1 MAEHGYSL
9 LRIIIIDSFWQG
21 QVNELDLTGHTQ
33 LEGTNGAGKTSL
45 MRLLPLFY
53 GMRPS
58 DIVSKVD
65 QAKNFAD
72 FYLPRESSILVYE
85 YARPFG
91 QKCQVLATSDGRGVH
106 FKFIDAAYDSQYF
119 IASTAGSNTTVNPS
133 VTGKDSKAKPF
144 TISEIERNYRNIGK
158 ESSKFLGID
167 KYRQVI
173 QNLRSGR
180 KHKEIRLL
188 QNRFSFSEQACPH
201 IDKVING
208 TIEKNLDFEAVKR
221 MLVAIASDHLAR
233 DSLDEKE
240 QLSLNKAD
248 ITNWLADIQASRAIK
263 KVADKIA
270 IWQNDFSAFAS
281 LVNKLQHLHAEIIAH
296 QARLELKQ
304 QERDTLKKTSS
315 ETKNKLDHEL
325 TTLTEQ
331 FNKEKFNLIAK
342 IEADLSKIELL
353 DADKLNFD
361 EDDASSYQLKAEQAS
376 QIQAEL
382 NEVIAVIDA
391 FEGNISKI
399 GQKFDKLIQQIEVEK
414 LKGINSNKEKA
425 ARITAESTEKLS
437 RINDVFHQQ
446 EHALSAQLHKE
457 ELKLQ
462 KDQQIIQHQVD
473 TAKQQLAQPSIPPQL
488 STDIEHNNDALT
500 HAQHNYNQLVQQE
513 SVLQKQQYQL
523 EKKQHQYLTQRSEI
537 NRYLE
542 QLRQDY
548 HQVELQL
555 LPQTGS
561 LHHYLINEPQAVN
574 WQDNIGR
581 LLTTEQLSRTDLNPQ
596 WLTANANAKQISPS
610 LYGLSIDLQQLPCD
624 DSLFLDEAQLRDKRQ
639 AIETKLQ
646 TQTNAITQLDEQ
658 LKVVAKDS
666 SQLKINVSEHT
677 QSLNQQK
684 LTLGQLQTQQQNLA
698 IKKQRAIKEHR
709 QIIESQIHN
718 FTQQLKA
725 LEKKQHSFEE
735 NKAEQLHDLT
745 NDKLEKS
752 MVIESDRDNQLA
764 LLTEQH
770 ATLLSNT
777 KQRLADLKKQQASD
791 IEKLD
796 PEGEVDKR
804 IAKRVML
811 EKNLQQCAVFSQ
823 KARDY
828 NSFMNERY
836 CHRDALAEEN
846 QNRKIIKRNLES
858 NYEDNRVALTTKINE
873 LKLLIKKNN
882 LAKQATDDLL
892 VQLND
897 NKRLCEMSAVSSEL
911 CQQEPANQADLTVSF
926 FQDYYQQFKT
936 IEKRL
941 TSQLTTF
948 SERFRKEH
956 SGSELFENWQ
966 KLLHDNDNY
975 AGAKTLFK
983 YREPISELL
992 NSADQKQQSTYQLVT
1007 VNATMINEFYQH
1019 IENFGRNIKR
1029 IGRLLSTKV
1038 TALAHFEALADIN
1051 VTTVMKQEELDY
1063 WGPLQKFAEVF
1074 ERYKDQLR
1082 DGIGEVPDDLVFA
1095 MQKLANY
1102 LPNEGFVLA
1111 HNNLFDLEFT
1121 IVEKG
1126 QVKHARNA
1134 KQLKKVSSTGL
1145 SYLAMLSLFAGL
1157 LAMLRGDSKHASQV
1171 ILPVDELGEL
1181 AAENID
1187 LLLKMFNDNHI
1198 SMLSASP
1205 STDRHILSLYHRHY
1219 KLKDN
1224 KIYHADIPQSRLD
1237 QLLAQRNKTP
1247 IATNITAD
1255 TLQDLDKNR
1264 GPQSPQKIAGE
1275 LS

>member
-106 FKFIDAAYDSQYF
+106 FKFIEAAYDSQYF
-119 IASTAGSNTTVNPS
+119 IASIAG
-133 VTGKDSKAKPF
+133 SKAKPF
-144 TISEIERNYRNIGK
+144 TISEIEKNYRNIGK
-158 ESSKFLGID
+158 DSSKFLGID

-173 QNLRSGR
+173 QNLRSGH
-180 KHKEIRLL
+180 KHKDIRLL
-188 QNRFSFSEQACPH
+188 QNRYSFSEQACPH

-233 DSLDEKE
+233 DTHDEKE

-263 KVADKIA
+263 KVADKISV
-270 IWQNDFSAFAS
+270 WQTDFSAFAS
-281 LVNKLQHLHAEIIAH
+281 LVNKLQHLHAEVIAH
-296 QARLELKQ
+296 QERLEIKQ
-304 QERDTLKKTSS
+304 QQRDELKKSS
-315 ETKNKLDHEL
+315 IATRNTLDSEL
-325 TTLTEQ
+325 VKITEQ
-331 FNKEKFNLIAK
+331 YQKALFDLVAK
-342 IEADLSKIELL
+342 IEADLSKIDLL

-361 EDDASSYQLKAEQAS
+361 DDDASSYQIKAEQAP

-414 LKGINSNKEKA
+414 LKGISSNKEKSA
-425 ARITAESTEKLS
+425 LITTQSNEQLS
-437 RINDVFHQQ
+437 RIHTVFHQQ
-446 EHALSAQLHKE
+446 EHALNAQLHKE

-462 KDQQIIQHQVD
+462 KDQQQIQYQVN
-473 TAKQQLAQPSIPPQL
+473 TAKQQLFQPMIPAEL
-488 STDIEHNNDALT
+488 TADIENNIQALT
-500 HAQHNYNQLVQQE
+500 HAQQNYNQLVQQE
-513 SVLQKQQYQL
+513 SELQKQQYQL
-523 EKKQHQYLTQRSEI
+523 EKQQNQHLSQRSEV

-542 QLRQDY
+542 QLKKDY

-555 LPQTGS
+555 LPQADS
-561 LHHYLINEPQAVN
+561 LHHYLINEPKAAN
-574 WQDNIGR
+574 WQDTIGR
-581 LLTTEQLSRTDLNPQ
+581 LLTTEQLSRSDLNPQ
-596 WLTANANAKQISPS
+596 WLGNSNDNNLPAS

-624 DSLFLDEAQLRDKRQ
+624 DSLFLDEAQLREKRQ
-639 AIETKLQ
+639 IIETKLQ
-646 TQTNAITQLDEQ
+646 TQTDKVSQIDTQLKFISKEINQ
-658 LKVVAKDS
+658 LKLTVTTHA
-666 SQLKINVSEHT
+666 
-677 QSLNQQK
+677 QSLSQQK
-684 LTLGQLQTQQQNLA
+684 LTLGQLNTQQESLVVKKQLA
-698 IKKQRAIKEHR
+698 IKAHR
-709 QIIESQIHN
+709 LTIEAQLQN
-718 FTQQLKA
+718 LTQQLKM

-735 NKAEQLHDLT
+735 NKAEQLHELT
-745 NDKLEKS
+745 NDKLEKC
-752 MVIESDRDNQLA
+752 MVVESDRDNQL
-764 LLTEQH
+764 
-770 ATLLSNT
+770 TLLSEQLSTLISNT
-777 KQRLADLKKQQASD
+777 KQRLASLKKQQASD
-791 IEKLD
+791 IEHLD
-796 PEGEVDKR
+796 PDGEVDKG
-804 IAKRVML
+804 IAKRVIL
-811 EKNLQQCAVFSQ
+811 EQNLQQCALFAQ

-836 CHRDALAEEN
+836 CYRDALAEEN
-846 QNRKIIKRNLES
+846 QNRKIIKRNIES
-858 NYEDNRVALTTKINE
+858 NHEDSRIELTTKITD
-873 LKLLIKKNN
+873 LKQLIRKNN
-882 LAKQATDDLL
+882 QEKQATDDLL
-892 VQLND
+892 VQLNE
-897 NKRLCEMSAVSSEL
+897 NKRLCEMSAINSEL
-911 CQQEPANQADLTVSF
+911 SEQEPNNQADLTVSF
-926 FQDYYQQFKT
+926 FHDYHQQFKA

-941 TSQLTTF
+941 ASQLNTF
-948 SERFRKEH
+948 SERFRKDH

-975 AGAKTLFK
+975 SGAKSLFK

-1029 IGRLLSTKV
+1029 IGKRLSTKV

-1074 ERYKDQLR
+1074 ELYKDQLR
-1082 DGIGEVPDDLVFA
+1082 DGLGEVPDDLVFA
-1095 MQKLANY
+1095 MQKLASY

-1126 QVKHARNA
+1126 QIKHARNA

-1157 LAMLRGDSKHASQV
+1157 LAMLRGDSKHASQI

-1237 QLLAQRNKTP
+1237 ELLAKRNKTAAGSSQA
-1247 IATNITAD
+1247 IAAD
-1255 TLQDLDKNR
+1255 TAPDTAPDIT
-1264 GPQSPQKIAGE
+1264 PESTGE
-1275 LS
+1275 LN

>member
-106 FKFIDAAYDSQYF
+106 FKFIDAAYDSQHF
-119 IASTAGSNTTVNPS
+119 IATTE
-133 VTGKDSKAKPF
+133 GSKAKPF
-144 TISEIERNYRNIGK
+144 TISEIEKNYRNIGK

-180 KHKEIRLL
+180 KHKEIRVL

-233 DSLDEKE
+233 NTSDEKE

-263 KVADKIA
+263 KVADKISV
-270 IWQNDFSAFAS
+270 WQNDFSAFAS
-281 LVNKLQHLHAEIIAH
+281 LVNKLQHLHAETIAH
-296 QARLELKQ
+296 QERLETKQ
-304 QERDTLKKTSS
+304 QQRDELKKSS
-315 ETKNKLDHEL
+315 ITNRSTLESEL
-325 TTLTEQ
+325 ANTVEQ
-331 FNKEKFNLIAK
+331 YQKATADLNAK

-353 DADKLNFD
+353 DDDKLNYD
-361 EDDASSYQLKAEQAS
+361 DDDASSYQINADQAP

-382 NEVIAVIDA
+382 TEVIAVIDA
-391 FEGNISKI
+391 FEGNITKI
-399 GQKFDKLIQQIEVEK
+399 GQKFDKLIQKIEVEK
-414 LKGINSNKEKA
+414 LKAFSSNKEKSA
-425 ARITAESTEKLS
+425 LITSQSNTQLAH
-437 RINDVFHQQ
+437 INEIFHQQ
-446 EHALSAQLHKE
+446 EQSLNAQLHKE

-462 KDQQIIQHQVD
+462 KDQQYLQH
-473 TAKQQLAQPSIPPQL
+473 QL
-488 STDIEHNNDALT
+488 ST
-500 HAQHNYNQLVQQE
+500 AQHQLTQPIIPAQLITDIDENVIALSQAQQSYNQLLQQE
-513 SVLQKQQYQL
+513 STLQKQQYQL
-523 EKKQHQYLTQRSEI
+523 DKQQDKQLTLRSEA

-555 LPQTGS
+555 LPQADS
-561 LHHYLINEPQAVN
+561 LHHYLINEPQAAD
-574 WQDNIGR
+574 WQNTIGR

-596 WLTANANAKQISPS
+596 WLESNDAPAS

-624 DSLFLDEAQLRDKRQ
+624 DSLFLDEAQLREKRQ
-639 AIETKLQ
+639 VIETKLQ
-646 TQTNAITQLDEQ
+646 TQTDKITHLDEQ
-658 LKVVAKDS
+658 LKSLAKEIN
-666 SQLKINVSEHT
+666 QLKVSDSEHA
-677 QSLNQQK
+677 QSVNQKK
-684 LTLGQLQTQQQNLA
+684 LTMGQLQTQQESLVVKKQLA
-698 IKKQRAIKEHR
+698 IKAHR
-709 QIIESQIHN
+709 QTIETQLQSFN
-718 FTQQLKA
+718 QQLKA

-735 NKAEQLHDLT
+735 NKAEQLHELT
-745 NDKLEKS
+745 NDKLEKC
-752 MVIESDRDNQLA
+752 MVVESDRDNQL
-764 LLTEQH
+764 
-770 ATLLSNT
+770 TLLSEQLAT
-777 KQRLADLKKQQASD
+777 LKTSAKQRTSELKKQQASD
-791 IEKLD
+791 IKHLD
-796 PEGEVDKR
+796 PEGEVDKS
-804 IAKRVML
+804 IAKRVQL
-811 EKNLQQCAVFSQ
+811 EKNLQQCAVFAQ

-828 NSFMNERY
+828 QSFINERY
-836 CHRDALAEEN
+836 CHRDALVEEN

-858 NYEDNRVALTTKINE
+858 NFEDSNIELTAKIND
-873 LKLLIKKNN
+873 LKLLIRKNN
-882 LAKQATDDLL
+882 QEKQSTDDLL

-897 NKRLCEMSAVSSEL
+897 NKRLCEMSAIDNELSE
-911 CQQEPANQADLTVSF
+911 QEPANQADLTVSF
-926 FQDYYQQFKT
+926 CHDFHQQFKT

-941 TSQLTTF
+941 ATQLNTF
-948 SERFRKEH
+948 SERFRKDH

-966 KLLHDNDNY
+966 KLLLDNDNY
-975 AGAKTLFK
+975 LGAKALFK

-992 NSADQKQQSTYQLVT
+992 NSAEQKQQSTYQLVT

-1019 IENFGRNIKR
+1019 IENFGRRIKQ
-1029 IGRLLSTKV
+1029 IGKRLSTKV
-1038 TALAHFEALADIN
+1038 TALAHFEALADIS

-1074 ERYKDQLR
+1074 ELYKDQLR
-1082 DGIGEVPDDLVFA
+1082 DGLGDVPDDLVFA
-1095 MQKLANY
+1095 MQKLASY

-1126 QVKHARNA
+1126 QVKQARNA

-1157 LAMLRGDSKHASQV
+1157 LAMLRGDSKHASQI

-1187 LLLKMFNDNHI
+1187 LLLQMFNDNHI

-1237 QLLAQRNKTP
+1237 ELLAQRNKATP
-1247 IATNITAD
+1247 NAQT
-1255 TLQDLDKNR
+1255 DK
-1264 GPQSPQKIAGE
+1264 AGE
-1275 LS
+1275 PSHV

>member
-1 MAEHGYSL
+1 MPEHGYSL
-9 LRIIIIDSFWQG
+9 LRIIIIDSFWRG

-45 MRLLPLFY
+45 MRMLPLFY

-85 YARPFG
+85 YQRPFG

-106 FKFIDAAYDSQYF
+106 FKFIDDGYDAQHF
-119 IASTAGSNTTVNPS
+119 IASNNG
-133 VTGKDSKAKPF
+133 GKAKPF
-144 TISEIERNYRNIGK
+144 TINEIEKNYRSIGK

-233 DSLDEKE
+233 NTSDEKE

-248 ITNWLADIQASRAIK
+248 ITSWLADIQASRAIK
-263 KVADKIA
+263 KVADKISA
-270 IWQNDFSAFAS
+270 WQTDFSAFTS
-281 LVNKLQHLHAEIIAH
+281 LIHKLQHLHAEVIEH
-296 QARLELKQ
+296 EKRLELKQ
-304 QERDTLKKTSS
+304 QGRDELKKNSIQ
-315 ETKNKLDHEL
+315 NRAKLEAKL
-325 TTLTEQ
+325 ASITEQ
-331 FNKEKFNLIAK
+331 FQKAVFDIHAK
-342 IEADLSKIELL
+342 INADLSKIDLL
-353 DADKLNFD
+353 DEDKLNFD
-361 EDDASSYQLKAEQAS
+361 DDDASSYQIRADQAP

-382 NEVIAVIDA
+382 TEVIAVIDA

-399 GQKFDKLIQQIEVEK
+399 GQKFDKLIQKIEVEK
-414 LKGINSNKEKA
+414 LKAISGNNEKSALIANQASEQLTHINE
-425 ARITAESTEKLS
+425 I
-437 RINDVFHQQ
+437 FHQQ
-446 EHALSAQLHKE
+446 AHSLNAQLHKE

-462 KDQQIIQHQVD
+462 KDQQSIQYQLNN
-473 TAKQQLAQPSIPPQL
+473 AKQQLTQPVISAELTQ
-488 STDIEHNNDALT
+488 DIENNILALS
-500 HAQHNYNQLVQQE
+500 HAQNSYNQSLVQE
-513 SVLQKQQYQL
+513 ADLQKQQYQL
-523 EKKQHQYLTQRSEI
+523 EKKQDKQLAQRNDA

-542 QLRQDY
+542 QLRQEY
-548 HQVELQL
+548 QQVDLQL
-555 LPQTGS
+555 LPQEGS
-561 LHHYLINEPQAVN
+561 LHHYLINEPKAAN
-574 WQDNIGR
+574 WQNDIGR
-581 LLTTEQLSRTDLNPQ
+581 LLTTEQLSRNDLNPQ
-596 WLTANANAKQISPS
+596 WQDNNNTPAT
-610 LYGLSIDLQQLPCD
+610 LYGLSLDLQQLPCD
-624 DSLFLDEAQLRDKRQ
+624 DSLFLDEVQLREKRQ
-639 AIETKLQ
+639 IIETKLQ
-646 TQTNAITQLDEQ
+646 AQTDNITHLDEQ
-658 LKVVAKDS
+658 LKAVVKELN
-666 SQLKINVSEHT
+666 QYKINLTEQAQNV
-677 QSLNQQK
+677 NQLK
-684 LTLGQLQTQQQNLA
+684 LTLGQLQTQQENLA
-698 IKKQRAIKEHR
+698 IKKQLAIKAHNLAV
-709 QIIESQIHN
+709 ESQLQSFN
-718 FTQQLKA
+718 QQSKTI
-725 LEKKQHSFEE
+725 EKKQFNFEE
-735 NKAEQLHDLT
+735 SKAEQLHELT

-752 MVIESDRDNQLA
+752 MVVESDRDNQLT
-764 LLTEQH
+764 LLTDQLIELK
-770 ATLLSNT
+770 ANA
-777 KQRLADLKKQQASD
+777 KQRSAELKKQQASD

-804 IAKRVML
+804 IATRITL
-811 EKNLQQCAVFSQ
+811 EKNLTQCSLYAQ

-828 NSFMNERY
+828 HSFMNERY

-846 QNRKIIKRNLES
+846 QNRRIVKRNLES
-858 NYEDNRVALTTKINE
+858 DHEDVSIELTREISE
-873 LKLLIKKNN
+873 LKQLIKKTN
-882 LAKQATDDLL
+882 LEKIAADDLL

-897 NKRLCEMSAVSSEL
+897 NKRLCEMSAISSEL
-911 CQQEPANQADLTVSF
+911 STDEPANQADLTISF
-926 FQDYYQQFKT
+926 CNDFYQQFKV

-941 TSQLTTF
+941 SSQLNTF
-948 SERFRKEH
+948 SERFRKDH
-956 SGSELFENWQ
+956 SGSELFDNWQ
-966 KLLHDNDNY
+966 KLLRDNDNY
-975 AGAKTLFK
+975 SGAKALFK

-992 NSADQKQQSTYQLVT
+992 NSAEQKQQSTYQLVT

-1029 IGRLLSTKV
+1029 IGKLLSTKV

-1063 WGPLQKFAEVF
+1063 WAPLKSFAEVF
-1074 ERYKDQLR
+1074 EQYKDQLR
-1082 DGIGEVPDDLVFA
+1082 DGLGDVPDDLVFA
-1095 MQKLANY
+1095 MQKLSSY

-1126 QVKHARNA
+1126 QVKYARNA

-1157 LAMLRGDSKHASQV
+1157 LAMLRGDSKHASQI

-1205 STDRHILSLYHRHY
+1205 STDRHILSLYNRHY

-1224 KIYHADIPQSRLD
+1224 KIYHAEIPQSRLD
-1237 QLLAQRNKTP
+1237 ELLAQRNKVDVPNVLENT
-1247 IATNITAD
+1247 
-1255 TLQDLDKNR
+1255 K
-1264 GPQSPQKIAGE
+1264 E
-1275 LS
+1275 LSHV

>member
-106 FKFIDAAYDSQYF
+106 FKFIDAAYDSQNF
-119 IASTAGSNTTVNPS
+119 IASTAGS
-133 VTGKDSKAKPF
+133 KAKPF
-144 TISEIERNYRNIGK
+144 TINEIEKNYRNKGK

-233 DSLDEKE
+233 DTNDEKE
-240 QLSLNKAD
+240 QLSLNKTD
-248 ITNWLADIQASRAIK
+248 ITHWLADIQASRAIK
-263 KVADKIA
+263 KVADKISV
-270 IWQNDFSAFAS
+270 WQSDFSAFAS
-281 LVNKLQHLHAEIIAH
+281 LVNKLQHLHAEVIAH
-296 QARLELKQ
+296 QTRLEVKQ
-304 QERDTLKKTSS
+304 QERDQLKKSS
-315 ETKNKLDHEL
+315 IGTRNKLENEL
-325 TTLTEQ
+325 ANLTEQ
-331 FNKEKFNLIAK
+331 FQKEKFDLIAK
-342 IEADLSKIELL
+342 IEADLSKINLL
-353 DADKLNFD
+353 DEDKLNFD
-361 EDDASSYQLKAEQAS
+361 DDDASSYQIKAEQAP

-391 FEGNISKI
+391 FEGNINKI
-399 GQKFDKLIQQIEVEK
+399 GQKFDKLIQQMEVEK
-414 LKGINSNKEKA
+414 LKGINSNKEKSGLIA
-425 ARITAESTEKLS
+425 SQANEQLS
-437 RINDVFHQQ
+437 HINEVFHQQ
-446 EHALSAQLHKE
+446 QQALNSQLHKE

-462 KDQQIIQHQVD
+462 KDQQKIQHQFD
-473 TAKQQLAQPSIPPQL
+473 TANQQLNQPIIPPEL
-488 STDIEHNNDALT
+488 SIDIEANIVAL
-500 HAQHNYNQLVQQE
+500 AQTQLNYNQLVQQASE
-513 SVLQKQQYQL
+513 LQKQQYQL
-523 EKKQHQYLTQRSEI
+523 DKQQNQQLTQRSEV

-542 QLRQDY
+542 QLKQDY

-555 LPQTGS
+555 LPQVDS
-561 LHHYLINEPQAVN
+561 LHHYLLNEPQAVN
-574 WQDNIGR
+574 WQDTIGR
-581 LLTTEQLSRTDLNPQ
+581 LLTTEQLSRSDLNPQ
-596 WLTANANAKQISPS
+596 WLESNCNDSSDKNKTPAS
-610 LYGLSIDLQQLPCD
+610 LYGLSIDLTQLPCD
-624 DSLFLDEAQLRDKRQ
+624 DSLFLDEAQLREKRQ
-639 AIETKLQ
+639 VIETKLQ
-646 TQTNAITQLDEQ
+646 TQTGKISQLDEQ
-658 LKVVAKDS
+658 LKFIAKEI
-666 SQLKINVSEHT
+666 SQLKITVTEQAQN
-677 QSLNQQK
+677 LNQQQ
-684 LTLGQLQTQQQNLA
+684 LTLGQLKTQQESLVVKKQLA
-698 IKKQRAIKEHR
+698 IKAHR
-709 QIIESQIHN
+709 QTIEVQLQT
-718 FTQQLKA
+718 FTQQIKA
-725 LEKKQHSFEE
+725 LEKKQFSFEE
-735 NKAEQLHDLT
+735 SKADQLHDLT

-752 MVIESDRDNQLA
+752 MVVESDRDNQLT
-764 LLTEQH
+764 LLSEQLS
-770 ATLLSNT
+770 TLLSNT
-777 KQRLADLKKQQASD
+777 KQRLADLKKQQAID

-804 IAKRVML
+804 IAKRLVL
-811 EKNLQQCAVFSQ
+811 EQNLQECSVFAQ

-846 QNRKIIKRNLES
+846 QNRKIIKRNIET
-858 NYEDNRVALTTKINE
+858 NYEDSRIDLTTKIND
-873 LKLLIKKNN
+873 LKQLIRKNN
-882 LAKQATDDLL
+882 QEKQATDDLL

-897 NKRLCEMSAVSSEL
+897 NKRLCEMSAINSEL
-911 CQQEPANQADLTVSF
+911 CQEEPTNQADLTVSF
-926 FQDYYQQFKT
+926 FNDYYQQFKA
-936 IEKRL
+936 IDKRL
-941 TSQLTTF
+941 ASQLSTF
-948 SERFRKEH
+948 SERFRKDH

-975 AGAKTLFK
+975 SGAKALFK

-1019 IENFGRNIKR
+1019 IENFGRNMKR
-1029 IGRLLSTKV
+1029 IGKLLSTKV

-1074 ERYKDQLR
+1074 ELYKDQLR
-1082 DGIGEVPDDLVFA
+1082 DGLGEVPDDLVFA

-1111 HNNLFDLEFT
+1111 HKNLFDLEFT

-1157 LAMLRGDSKHASQV
+1157 LAMLRGDSKHASQI

-1205 STDRHILSLYHRHY
+1205 STDRHILSLYNRHY

-1224 KIYHADIPQSRLD
+1224 KIYHAQIPQSRLD
-1237 QLLAQRNKTP
+1237 ELLAQRSKKPAITEQESEQTP
-1247 IATNITAD
+1247 KQDPEKVTAR
-1255 TLQDLDKNR
+1255 K
-1264 GPQSPQKIAGE
+1264 

>member
-106 FKFIDAAYDSQYF
+106 FKFIEAAYDSQYF
-119 IASTAGSNTTVNPS
+119 IASIAG
-133 VTGKDSKAKPF
+133 SKAKPF
-144 TISEIERNYRNIGK
+144 TISEIEKNYRNIGK
-158 ESSKFLGID
+158 DSSKFLGID

-173 QNLRSGR
+173 QNLRSGH
-180 KHKEIRLL
+180 KHKDIRLL
-188 QNRFSFSEQACPH
+188 QNRYSFSEQACPH

-233 DSLDEKE
+233 DTHDEKE

-263 KVADKIA
+263 KVADKISV
-270 IWQNDFSAFAS
+270 WQTDFSAFAS
-281 LVNKLQHLHAEIIAH
+281 LVNKLQHLHAEVIAH
-296 QARLELKQ
+296 QERLEIKQ
-304 QERDTLKKTSS
+304 QQRDELKKSS
-315 ETKNKLDHEL
+315 IATRNTLDSEL
-325 TTLTEQ
+325 VKITEQ
-331 FNKEKFNLIAK
+331 YQKALFDLVAK
-342 IEADLSKIELL
+342 IEADLSKIDLL

-361 EDDASSYQLKAEQAS
+361 DDDASSYQIKAEQAP

-414 LKGINSNKEKA
+414 LKGISSNKEKSA
-425 ARITAESTEKLS
+425 LITTQSNEQLS
-437 RINDVFHQQ
+437 RIHTVFHQQ
-446 EHALSAQLHKE
+446 EHALNAQLHKE

-462 KDQQIIQHQVD
+462 KDQQQIQYQVN
-473 TAKQQLAQPSIPPQL
+473 TAKQQLFQPMIPAEL
-488 STDIEHNNDALT
+488 TADIENNIQALT
-500 HAQHNYNQLVQQE
+500 HAQQNYNQLVQQE
-513 SVLQKQQYQL
+513 SELQKQQYQL
-523 EKKQHQYLTQRSEI
+523 EKQQNQHLSQRSEV

-542 QLRQDY
+542 QLKKDY

-555 LPQTGS
+555 LPQADS
-561 LHHYLINEPQAVN
+561 LHHYLINEPKAAN
-574 WQDNIGR
+574 WQDTIGR
-581 LLTTEQLSRTDLNPQ
+581 LLTTEQLSRSDLNPQ
-596 WLTANANAKQISPS
+596 WLGNSNDNNLPAS

-624 DSLFLDEAQLRDKRQ
+624 DSLFLDEAQLREKRQ
-639 AIETKLQ
+639 IIETKLQ
-646 TQTNAITQLDEQ
+646 TQTDKVSQIDTQLKFISKEINQ
-658 LKVVAKDS
+658 LKLTVTTHA
-666 SQLKINVSEHT
+666 
-677 QSLNQQK
+677 QSLSQQK
-684 LTLGQLQTQQQNLA
+684 LTLGQLNTQQESLVVKKQLA
-698 IKKQRAIKEHR
+698 IKAHR
-709 QIIESQIHN
+709 LTIEAQLQN
-718 FTQQLKA
+718 LTQQLKM

-735 NKAEQLHDLT
+735 NKAEQLHELT
-745 NDKLEKS
+745 NDKLEKC
-752 MVIESDRDNQLA
+752 MVVESDRDNQL
-764 LLTEQH
+764 
-770 ATLLSNT
+770 TLLSEQLSTLISNT
-777 KQRLADLKKQQASD
+777 KQRLASLKKQQASD
-791 IEKLD
+791 IEHLD
-796 PEGEVDKR
+796 PDGEVDKG
-804 IAKRVML
+804 IAKRVIL
-811 EKNLQQCAVFSQ
+811 EQNLQQCALFAQ

-836 CHRDALAEEN
+836 CYRDALAEEN
-846 QNRKIIKRNLES
+846 QNRKIIKRNIES
-858 NYEDNRVALTTKINE
+858 NHEDSRIELTTKITG
-873 LKLLIKKNN
+873 LKQLIRKNN
-882 LAKQATDDLL
+882 QEKQATDDLL
-892 VQLND
+892 VQLNE
-897 NKRLCEMSAVSSEL
+897 NKRLCEMSAINSEL
-911 CQQEPANQADLTVSF
+911 SEQEPNNQADLTVSF
-926 FQDYYQQFKT
+926 FHDYHQQFKA

-941 TSQLTTF
+941 ASQLNTF
-948 SERFRKEH
+948 SERFRKDH

-975 AGAKTLFK
+975 SGAKSLFK

-1029 IGRLLSTKV
+1029 IGKRLSTKV

-1074 ERYKDQLR
+1074 ELYKDQLR
-1082 DGIGEVPDDLVFA
+1082 DGLGEVPDDLVFA
-1095 MQKLANY
+1095 MQKLASY

-1126 QVKHARNA
+1126 QIKHARNA

-1157 LAMLRGDSKHASQV
+1157 LAMLRGDSKHASQI

-1237 QLLAQRNKTP
+1237 ELLAKRNKTAAGSSQA
-1247 IATNITAD
+1247 IAAD
-1255 TLQDLDKNR
+1255 TAPDIT
-1264 GPQSPQKIAGE
+1264 PESTGE
-1275 LS
+1275 LN

>member
-1 MAEHGYSL
+1 MAELGYSL

-106 FKFIDAAYDSQYF
+106 FKFIDDAYDSQHF
-119 IASTAGSNTTVNPS
+119 IASTEG
-133 VTGKDSKAKPF
+133 SKAKPF
-144 TISEIERNYRNIGK
+144 TISEIEKNYRHIGK

-180 KHKEIRLL
+180 KHKEIRVL

-233 DSLDEKE
+233 NTSDEKE

-263 KVADKIA
+263 KVADKISV
-270 IWQNDFSAFAS
+270 WQNDFSAFAS
-281 LVNKLQHLHAEIIAH
+281 LVNKLQHLHAEILAH
-296 QARLELKQ
+296 QERLEVKQ
-304 QERDTLKKTSS
+304 QQRDELKKSS
-315 ETKNKLDHEL
+315 IVNRS
-325 TTLTEQ
+325 TLEAQLANTVEQ
-331 FNKEKFNLIAK
+331 YQKSMSDLNAK

-353 DADKLNFD
+353 DDDKFNYD
-361 EDDASSYQLKAEQAS
+361 DDDASSYQIKAEQAP

-382 NEVIAVIDA
+382 NEVIAIIDA
-391 FEGNISKI
+391 FEGNITKI
-399 GQKFDKLIQQIEVEK
+399 GQKFDKLIQKIEVEK
-414 LKGINSNKEKA
+414 LKAFSSNKERSA
-425 ARITAESTEKLS
+425 QITSESNGQLAH
-437 RINDVFHQQ
+437 INEVFHQQ
-446 EHALSAQLHKE
+446 EQSLNAQLHKE

-462 KDQQIIQHQVD
+462 KDQQQLQH
-473 TAKQQLAQPSIPPQL
+473 QL
-488 STDIEHNNDALT
+488 STAQQQLTQPIIPTQLTTDIDENVIAFSQ
-500 HAQHNYNQLVQQE
+500 AQQSYNQLLQQE
-513 SVLQKQQYQL
+513 STLQKQQYQL
-523 EKKQHQYLTQRSEI
+523 DKQQDKQLTLRSEA

-555 LPQTGS
+555 LPQADS
-561 LHHYLINEPQAVN
+561 LHHYLINEPQAAD
-574 WQDNIGR
+574 WQNTIGR

-596 WLTANANAKQISPS
+596 WLENNNAPAS

-624 DSLFLDEAQLRDKRQ
+624 DSLFLDEAQLREKRQ
-639 AIETKLQ
+639 VIESKLQ
-646 TQTNAITQLDEQ
+646 TQTDKITHLDELLKSLAKEINQ
-658 LKVVAKDS
+658 LKVS
-666 SQLKINVSEHT
+666 ISEHA
-677 QSLNQQK
+677 QSVNQKK
-684 LTLGQLQTQQQNLA
+684 LTMGQLQTQQESLVVKKQLA
-698 IKKQRAIKEHR
+698 IKAHR
-709 QIIESQIHN
+709 QAIETQLQSFN
-718 FTQQLKA
+718 QQLKA

-735 NKAEQLHDLT
+735 NKAEQLHELT
-745 NDKLEKS
+745 NDKLEKC
-752 MVIESDRDNQLA
+752 MVVESDRDNQL
-764 LLTEQH
+764 
-770 ATLLSNT
+770 TLLSEQLAT
-777 KQRLADLKKQQASD
+777 LKTSAKQRTAELKKQQTSD
-791 IEKLD
+791 IKHLD
-796 PEGEVDKR
+796 PEGEVDKS
-804 IAKRVML
+804 IAKRVQL
-811 EKNLQQCAVFSQ
+811 EKSLQQCAVFAQ

-828 NSFMNERY
+828 QSFINERY
-836 CHRDALAEEN
+836 CHRDALVEEN

-858 NYEDNRVALTTKINE
+858 GFEDSNIELTTKIND
-873 LKLLIKKNN
+873 LKLLIRKNN
-882 LAKQATDDLL
+882 QEKQATDDLL

-897 NKRLCEMSAVSSEL
+897 SKRLCEMSAINSEL
-911 CQQEPANQADLTVSF
+911 SEQEPANQADLTLSF
-926 FQDYYQQFKT
+926 CHDFYQQFKT

-941 TSQLTTF
+941 ATQLNTF
-948 SERFRKEH
+948 SERFRKDH

-966 KLLHDNDNY
+966 KLLLDNDSY
-975 AGAKTLFK
+975 SGAKALFR

-992 NSADQKQQSTYQLVT
+992 NSAEQKQQSTYQLVT

-1019 IENFGRNIKR
+1019 IENFGRRIKQ
-1029 IGRLLSTKV
+1029 IGKRLSTKV

-1074 ERYKDQLR
+1074 ELYKDQLR
-1082 DGIGEVPDDLVFA
+1082 DGLGDVPDDLVFA
-1095 MQKLANY
+1095 MQKLASY

-1111 HNNLFDLEFT
+1111 HNNLFDIEFT

-1126 QVKHARNA
+1126 QVKQARNA
-1134 KQLKKVSSTGL
+1134 RQLKKVSSTGL

-1157 LAMLRGDSKHASQV
+1157 LAMLRGDSKHASQI

-1187 LLLKMFNDNHI
+1187 LLLQMFNDNHI

-1237 QLLAQRNKTP
+1237 ELLAQRNKPVTS
-1247 IATNITAD
+1247 A
-1255 TLQDLDKNR
+1255 QEDK
-1264 GPQSPQKIAGE
+1264 AGE
-1275 LS
+1275 PSHV

>member
-106 FKFIDAAYDSQYF
+106 FKFIDAAYDSQHF
-119 IASTAGSNTTVNPS
+119 IASI
-133 VTGKDSKAKPF
+133 TGSKAKPF
-144 TISEIERNYRNIGK
+144 TLNEIEKNYRNMGK

-233 DSLDEKE
+233 DTLDEKE

-263 KVADKIA
+263 KVADKISV
-270 IWQNDFSAFAS
+270 WQNDFSAFAS

-296 QARLELKQ
+296 QQRLEVKQ
-304 QERDTLKKTSS
+304 QQRDELKKSS
-315 ETKNKLDHEL
+315 IETRGKLESEL
-325 TTLTEQ
+325 ANTTEQ
-331 FNKEKFNLIAK
+331 YQKALFDLIAK
-342 IEADLSKIELL
+342 IEADLSKIDLL
-353 DADKLNFD
+353 DEDKLNFD
-361 EDDASSYQLKAEQAS
+361 DDDASSYQIKAEQAP

-399 GQKFDKLIQQIEVEK
+399 GQKFDKLIQQMEVEK
-414 LKGINSNKEKA
+414 LKAINSNKEKYSLIA
-425 ARITAESTEKLS
+425 TQSNEQLS
-437 RINDVFHQQ
+437 HINEVFHQQ
-446 EHALSAQLHKE
+446 EHALNAQLHKE

-462 KDQQIIQHQVD
+462 KDQQIIQHQLD
-473 TAKQQLAQPSIPPQL
+473 TANQQLNQPIIPAQL
-488 STDIEHNNDALT
+488 SIDIEANIDALA
-500 HAQHNYNQLVQQE
+500 HAQQNTNQLVQQASE
-513 SVLQKQQYQL
+513 LQKQQYQL
-523 EKKQHQYLTQRSEI
+523 EKQQDHQLTQRSDV
-537 NRYLE
+537 NRYAE

-555 LPQTGS
+555 LPQADS
-561 LHHYLINEPQAVN
+561 LHHYLINEPQATN
-574 WQDNIGR
+574 WQDTIGR
-581 LLTTEQLSRTDLNPQ
+581 LLTTDQLSRSDLNPQ
-596 WLTANANAKQISPS
+596 WLENSTDSNAPAS
-610 LYGLSIDLQQLPCD
+610 LYGLSIDLQQLPCN
-624 DSLFLDEAQLRDKRQ
+624 DSLFLDEVQLREKRQ
-639 AIETKLQ
+639 VIENKLQ
-646 TQTNAITQLDEQ
+646 TQTDKISQLDEQ
-658 LKVVAKDS
+658 LKFIAKEI
-666 SQLKINVSEHT
+666 SQLKVTVTEQA
-677 QSLNQQK
+677 QSLNQQQ
-684 LTLGQLQTQQQNLA
+684 LTLGQLKTQQESLMVKKQLA
-698 IKKQRAIKEHR
+698 IKAHR
-709 QIIESQIHN
+709 QTIETQLQT

-725 LEKKQHSFEE
+725 LEKKQLNFEE
-735 NKAEQLHDLT
+735 NKTEQLHELT

-752 MVIESDRDNQLA
+752 MVVESDRDNQLT
-764 LLTEQH
+764 LLSEQLS
-770 ATLLSNT
+770 TLLSNT
-777 KQRLADLKKQQASD
+777 KQRLTDLKKQQAID

-804 IAKRVML
+804 IAKRVNL
-811 EKNLQQCAVFSQ
+811 EKDLLQCSVFAQ

-846 QNRKIIKRNLES
+846 QNRKIIKRNIET
-858 NYEDNRVALTTKINE
+858 NYEDSRIELSTKIND
-873 LKLLIKKNN
+873 LKQLIRKNN
-882 LAKQATDDLL
+882 QEKQATDDLL

-897 NKRLCEMSAVSSEL
+897 NKRLSEMSAINSEF
-911 CQQEPANQADLTVSF
+911 CQQEPANQADLTVNF
-926 FQDYYQQFKT
+926 FHDYYQQFKT

-941 TSQLTTF
+941 ASQLNTF
-948 SERFRKEH
+948 SERFRKDH

-975 AGAKTLFK
+975 SGAKALFK

-1029 IGRLLSTKV
+1029 IGKLLSTKV

-1074 ERYKDQLR
+1074 ELYKDQLR
-1082 DGIGEVPDDLVFA
+1082 DGLGEVPDDLVFA
-1095 MQKLANY
+1095 MQKLASY

-1157 LAMLRGDSKHASQV
+1157 LAMLRGDSKHASQI

-1205 STDRHILSLYHRHY
+1205 STDRHILSLYNRHY

-1237 QLLAQRNKTP
+1237 ELLAQRNK
-1247 IATNITAD
+1247 AANITQQEPG
-1255 TLQDLDKNR
+1255 QDPEKET
-1264 GPQSPQKIAGE
+1264 AGE

>member
-1 MAEHGYSL
+1 MAEQGYSL

-106 FKFIDAAYDSQYF
+106 FKFIDGAYDNRHFISNSQ
-119 IASTAGSNTTVNPS
+119 G
-133 VTGKDSKAKPF
+133 SKAKPF
-144 TISEIERNYRNIGK
+144 TIGEIEKNYRNIGS

-180 KHKEIRLL
+180 KHKEIRVL
-188 QNRFSFSEQACPH
+188 QTRFSFSDQACPH

-233 DSLDEKE
+233 DTNDEKE

-263 KVADKIA
+263 KVADKISV
-270 IWQNDFSAFAS
+270 WQSHFSAFES
-281 LVNKLQHLHAEIIAH
+281 LINKLQHLHAETISH
-296 QARLELKQ
+296 QNRLEVKQ
-304 QERDTLKKTSS
+304 QQRDELKKSS
-315 ETKNKLDHEL
+315 IAKRSKLETEL
-325 TTLTEQ
+325 ANTIELYQ
-331 FNKEKFNLIAK
+331 KAKSDLNAK
-342 IEADLSKIELL
+342 IEADLSKIDLL
-353 DADKLNFD
+353 DEDKLNYD
-361 EDDASSYQLKAEQAS
+361 DDDASSYQIKAEQAP

-391 FEGNISKI
+391 FEGNITKI
-399 GQKFDKLIQQIEVEK
+399 GQKFDKFIQKIEVEK
-414 LKGINSNKEKA
+414 LKGISSNNEKSA
-425 ARITAESTEKLS
+425 LITSQANTSLT
-437 RINDVFHQQ
+437 RINEVFHQQ
-446 EHALSAQLHKE
+446 AHILNAQLHKE

-462 KDQQIIQHQVD
+462 KDQQKIQHQLD
-473 TAKQQLAQPSIPPQL
+473 SAKQQLAQPIIPTELIKDIDDNVHAL
-488 STDIEHNNDALT
+488 SDI
-500 HAQHNYNQLVQQE
+500 QQSYNQLLQQE
-513 SVLQKQQYQL
+513 SELQKHQYQL
-523 EKKQHQYLTQRSEI
+523 EKQQNQQLAQRSEA

-542 QLRQDY
+542 QLRQNY
-548 HQVELQL
+548 QQVDLQL
-555 LPQTGS
+555 LPQAGS
-561 LHHYLINEPQAVN
+561 LHHYLINEPQATN
-574 WQDNIGR
+574 WQNTIGR
-581 LLTTEQLSRTDLNPQ
+581 LLTTEQLSRSDLNPQ
-596 WLTANANAKQISPS
+596 WLESNNAPPS

-624 DSLFLDEAQLRDKRQ
+624 DSLFLDEAQLREKRQ
-639 AIETKLQ
+639 VIETKLQ
-646 TQTNAITQLDEQ
+646 AQSDKISQLDEH
-658 LKVVAKDS
+658 LKSIVKELNQHKVTVTLHA
-666 SQLKINVSEHT
+666 QN
-677 QSLNQQK
+677 LNQQK
-684 LTLGQLQTQQQNLA
+684 LTLGQLQTQQESLVIKKQLA
-698 IKKQRAIKEHR
+698 IKAHR
-709 QIIESQIHN
+709 QTIEAKLQSFN
-718 FTQQLKA
+718 QQLKG
-725 LEKKQHSFEE
+725 LEKKQHNFEE
-735 NKAEQLHDLT
+735 NKAEQLHELT
-745 NDKLEKS
+745 NDKLEKC
-752 MVIESDRDNQLA
+752 MVVESDRDNQL
-764 LLTEQH
+764 
-770 ATLLSNT
+770 TLLAEQLIELKANA
-777 KQRLADLKKQQASD
+777 KQRSNELKKQQASD

-804 IAKRVML
+804 IANRIIL
-811 EKNLQQCAVFSQ
+811 EQGLQQCALFAQ

-828 NSFMNERY
+828 HSFMNERY

-846 QNRKIIKRNLES
+846 QNRKIVKRNLES
-858 NYEDNRVALTTKINE
+858 THEDTSIELTTKIND
-873 LKLLIKKNN
+873 LKLLIRKNN
-882 LAKQATDDLL
+882 QEKQATDDLL

-897 NKRLCEMSAVSSEL
+897 NKRLCEMSAIASEL
-911 CQQEPANQADLTVSF
+911 CQEEPANQADLTLSF
-926 FQDYYQQFKT
+926 CHDFYQQFKA

-941 TSQLTTF
+941 ASQLNTF
-948 SERFRKEH
+948 SERFRKDH
-956 SGSELFENWQ
+956 SGSELYENWQ
-966 KLLHDNDNY
+966 KLLVENDNFT
-975 AGAKTLFK
+975 GAKALFK

-992 NSADQKQQSTYQLVT
+992 NSAEQKQQSTYQLVT

-1019 IENFGRNIKR
+1019 IENFGRRIKQ
-1029 IGRLLSTKV
+1029 IGKRLSTKV
-1038 TALAHFEALADIN
+1038 TALAHFEALADIS

-1074 ERYKDQLR
+1074 ELYKDQLR
-1082 DGIGEVPDDLVFA
+1082 DGLGDVPDDLVYA
-1095 MQKLANY
+1095 MQKLASY

-1126 QVKHARNA
+1126 QVKQARNA
-1134 KQLKKVSSTGL
+1134 RQLKKVSSTGL

-1157 LAMLRGDSKHASQV
+1157 LAMLRGDSKHASQI

-1205 STDRHILSLYHRHY
+1205 STDRHILSLYNRHY

-1224 KIYHADIPQSRLD
+1224 KIYHAEIPQSRLD
-1237 QLLAQRNKTP
+1237 ELLAQRNKTKVTTE
-1247 IATNITAD
+1247 IKVH
-1255 TLQDLDKNR
+1255 QDKALEVKA
-1264 GPQSPQKIAGE
+1264 KE
-1275 LS
+1275 LNNV

>member
-1 MAEHGYSL
+1 
-9 LRIIIIDSFWQG
+9 
-21 QVNELDLTGHTQ
+21 
-33 LEGTNGAGKTSL
+33 
-45 MRLLPLFY
+45 
-53 GMRPS
+53 
-58 DIVSKVD
+58 
-65 QAKNFAD
+65 
-72 FYLPRESSILVYE
+72 
-85 YARPFG
+85 
-91 QKCQVLATSDGRGVH
+91 VH

-119 IASTAGSNTTVNPS
+119 IANTSANNSDSTAASSNSSSN
-133 VTGKDSKAKPF
+133 KAKPF
-144 TISEIERNYRNIGK
+144 TINEIEKNYRNIGK

-233 DSLDEKE
+233 DTNDEKE

-270 IWQNDFSAFAS
+270 VWQNDFSAFAS

-296 QARLELKQ
+296 QTRLELKQ
-304 QERDTLKKTSS
+304 QERDVLKKTSS
-315 ETKNKLDHEL
+315 ETRYKLESEL
-325 TTLTEQ
+325 TILTEQ
-331 FNKEKFNLIAK
+331 FNKEKFDLIAK
-342 IEADLSKIELL
+342 IEADLSKIDLL

-361 EDDASSYQLKAEQAS
+361 EDDASSYQLKAEQAP

-399 GQKFDKLIQQIEVEK
+399 GQKFDKLIQQMEVEK

-425 ARITAESTEKLS
+425 ALISAESTEKLS
-437 RINDVFHQQ
+437 RINEVFHQQ
-446 EHALSAQLHKE
+446 EHALNAQLHKE

-473 TAKQQLAQPSIPPQL
+473 TAKQQLNQPIIPAQL
-488 STDIEHNNDALT
+488 STDIENNNDALT
-500 HAQHNYNQLVQQE
+500 HAQQNYNQLVQQE

-523 EKKQHQYLTQRSEI
+523 EKEQNQQLTQRSEV

-555 LPQTGS
+555 LPQTDS

-574 WQDNIGR
+574 WQDTIGR

-596 WLTANANAKQISPS
+596 WVAVESINEGSSAGNSSGNNVPPS

-624 DSLFLDEAQLRDKRQ
+624 DSLFLDEAQLREKRQ
-639 AIETKLQ
+639 VIETKLQ
-646 TQTNAITQLDEQ
+646 AQTNKITQLDEQ
-658 LKVVAKDS
+658 LKFIVKEIN
-666 SQLKINVSEHT
+666 QLKITVSEQAQH
-677 QSLNQQK
+677 LNQQK
-684 LTLGQLQTQQQNLA
+684 LTLGQLNTQQQSLV
-698 IKKQRAIKEHR
+698 IKKQLAIKEHR
-709 QIIESQIHN
+709 QVIEAQLHS
-718 FTQQLKA
+718 FTQQIKA
-725 LEKKQHSFEE
+725 LDKKQQGFEE

-752 MVIESDRDNQLA
+752 MVIESDRDNQLT
-764 LLTEQH
+764 LLSQQH

-796 PEGEVDKR
+796 PEGEVDRR
-804 IAKRVML
+804 IAKRIIL
-811 EKNLQQCAVFSQ
+811 EQDLQQCAVFAQ

-836 CHRDALAEEN
+836 CHRDTLAEEN

-858 NYEDNRVALTTKINE
+858 NYEDSRVELTTKISE
-873 LKLLIKKNN
+873 LKQLIRKNN
-882 LAKQATDDLL
+882 LEKQATDDLL

-897 NKRLCEMSAVSSEL
+897 NKRFCEMSAITSEL
-911 CQQEPANQADLTVSF
+911 SDNEPANQADLTVSF

-941 TSQLTTF
+941 SSQLNTF

-956 SGSELFENWQ
+956 SGSELYENWQ
-966 KLLHDNDNY
+966 KLLHENDNY
-975 AGAKTLFK
+975 SGGKALFK

-1029 IGRLLSTKV
+1029 IGKLLSTKV

-1074 ERYKDQLR
+1074 ELYKDQLR

-1157 LAMLRGDSKHASQV
+1157 LAMLRGDSKHASQI

-1224 KIYHADIPQSRLD
+1224 KIYHAEIPQSRLD
-1237 QLLAQRNKTP
+1237 ELLAQRNKTP
-1247 IATNITAD
+1247 VPSSTTAEPLHSSALEQEQQTGSESSATKDID
-1255 TLQDLDKNR
+1255 Q
-1264 GPQSPQKIAGE
+1264 QSANKIAGE
-1275 LS
+1275 LNNV

>member
-106 FKFIDAAYDSQYF
+106 FKFIDDAYDSQHF
-119 IASTAGSNTTVNPS
+119 IASTEG
-133 VTGKDSKAKPF
+133 SKAKPF
-144 TISEIERNYRNIGK
+144 TISEIEKNYRNIGK

-180 KHKEIRLL
+180 KHKEIRVL

-233 DSLDEKE
+233 NTSDEKE

-263 KVADKIA
+263 KVADKISV
-270 IWQNDFSAFAS
+270 WQNDFSAFAS
-281 LVNKLQHLHAEIIAH
+281 LVNKLQHLHAETLAH
-296 QARLELKQ
+296 QERLEVKQ
-304 QERDTLKKTSS
+304 HQRDELKKSSITNRSTLESELANTVEQYQKATSDL
-315 ETKNKLDHEL
+315 N
-325 TTLTEQ
+325 
-331 FNKEKFNLIAK
+331 AK

-353 DADKLNFD
+353 DDDKLNYD
-361 EDDASSYQLKAEQAS
+361 DDDASSYQIKAEQAP

-382 NEVIAVIDA
+382 TEVIAVIDA
-391 FEGNISKI
+391 FEGNITKI
-399 GQKFDKLIQQIEVEK
+399 GQKFDKLIQKIEVEK
-414 LKGINSNKEKA
+414 LKAFSANKEKSA
-425 ARITAESTEKLS
+425 LITSQSNGQLAH
-437 RINDVFHQQ
+437 INEVFHQQ
-446 EHALSAQLHKE
+446 EQSLNAQLHKE

-462 KDQQIIQHQVD
+462 KDQQYLQH
-473 TAKQQLAQPSIPPQL
+473 QL
-488 STDIEHNNDALT
+488 STAQQQLTQPIIPAQLTNDIDENVIAFSQ
-500 HAQHNYNQLVQQE
+500 AQQSYNQLLQQE
-513 SVLQKQQYQL
+513 STLQKQQYQL
-523 EKKQHQYLTQRSEI
+523 DKHQDKQLTLRSEA

-555 LPQTGS
+555 LPQADS
-561 LHHYLINEPQAVN
+561 LHHYLINEPQAAD
-574 WQDNIGR
+574 WQNTIGR

-596 WLTANANAKQISPS
+596 WLESNSAPAS

-624 DSLFLDEAQLRDKRQ
+624 DSLFLDEAQLREKRQ
-639 AIETKLQ
+639 VIETKLQ
-646 TQTNAITQLDEQ
+646 TQTDKITHLDEQ
-658 LKVVAKDS
+658 LKSLAKEI
-666 SQLKINVSEHT
+666 SQLKVSVSEHA
-677 QSLNQQK
+677 QSVNQKK
-684 LTLGQLQTQQQNLA
+684 LTMGQLQTQQESLVVKKQLA
-698 IKKQRAIKEHR
+698 IKAHR
-709 QIIESQIHN
+709 QTIETQLQSFN
-718 FTQQLKA
+718 QQLKA

-735 NKAEQLHDLT
+735 NKAEQLHELT
-745 NDKLEKS
+745 NDKLEKC
-752 MVIESDRDNQLA
+752 MVVESDRDNQL
-764 LLTEQH
+764 
-770 ATLLSNT
+770 TLLSEQLVT
-777 KQRLADLKKQQASD
+777 LKTSAKQRTAELKKQQASD
-791 IEKLD
+791 IKHLD
-796 PEGEVDKR
+796 PEGEVDKS
-804 IAKRVML
+804 IAKRVQL
-811 EKNLQQCAVFSQ
+811 EKNLQQCSVFAQ

-828 NSFMNERY
+828 QSFINERY
-836 CHRDALAEEN
+836 CHRDALVEEN

-858 NYEDNRVALTTKINE
+858 NFEDRNIELTAKIND
-873 LKLLIKKNN
+873 LKLLIRKNN
-882 LAKQATDDLL
+882 QEKQATDDLL

-897 NKRLCEMSAVSSEL
+897 NKRLCEMSAIDSEL
-911 CQQEPANQADLTVSF
+911 SDQEPANQADLTVSF
-926 FQDYYQQFKT
+926 CHDFYQQFKT

-941 TSQLTTF
+941 ASQLNTF
-948 SERFRKEH
+948 SERFRKDH
-956 SGSELFENWQ
+956 SGSELYENWQ
-966 KLLHDNDNY
+966 KLLLDNDSFS
-975 AGAKTLFK
+975 GAKALFK

-1019 IENFGRNIKR
+1019 IENFGRRIKQ
-1029 IGRLLSTKV
+1029 IGKRLSTKV
-1038 TALAHFEALADIN
+1038 TALAHFEALADIS

-1074 ERYKDQLR
+1074 ELYKDQLR
-1082 DGIGEVPDDLVFA
+1082 DGLGDVPDDLVFA
-1095 MQKLANY
+1095 MQKLASY

-1126 QVKHARNA
+1126 QVKQARNA

-1157 LAMLRGDSKHASQV
+1157 LAMLRGDSKHASQI

-1187 LLLKMFNDNHI
+1187 LLLQMFNDNHI

-1237 QLLAQRNKTP
+1237 ELLAQRNQP
-1247 IATNITAD
+1247 ITSEKE
-1255 TLQDLDKNR
+1255 DK
-1264 GPQSPQKIAGE
+1264 AGE
-1275 LS
+1275 PSHV

>member
-106 FKFIDAAYDSQYF
+106 FKFIEAAYDSQYF
-119 IASTAGSNTTVNPS
+119 IASIAG
-133 VTGKDSKAKPF
+133 SKAKPF
-144 TISEIERNYRNIGK
+144 TISEIEKNYRNIGK
-158 ESSKFLGID
+158 DSSKFLGID

-173 QNLRSGR
+173 QNLRSGH
-180 KHKEIRLL
+180 KHKDIRLL
-188 QNRFSFSEQACPH
+188 QNRYSFSEQACPH

-233 DSLDEKE
+233 DTHDEKE

-263 KVADKIA
+263 KVADKISV
-270 IWQNDFSAFAS
+270 WQTDFSAFAS
-281 LVNKLQHLHAEIIAH
+281 LVNKLQHLHAEVIAH
-296 QARLELKQ
+296 QERLEIKQ
-304 QERDTLKKTSS
+304 QQRDELKKSS
-315 ETKNKLDHEL
+315 IATRNTLDSEL
-325 TTLTEQ
+325 VKITEQ
-331 FNKEKFNLIAK
+331 YQKALFDLVAK
-342 IEADLSKIELL
+342 IEADLSKIDLL

-361 EDDASSYQLKAEQAS
+361 DDDASSYQIKAEQAP

-414 LKGINSNKEKA
+414 LKGISSNKEKSA
-425 ARITAESTEKLS
+425 LITTQSNEQLS
-437 RINDVFHQQ
+437 RIHTVFHQQ
-446 EHALSAQLHKE
+446 EHALNAQLHKE

-462 KDQQIIQHQVD
+462 KDQQQIQYQVN
-473 TAKQQLAQPSIPPQL
+473 TAKQQLFQPMIPAEL
-488 STDIEHNNDALT
+488 TADIENNIQALT
-500 HAQHNYNQLVQQE
+500 HAQQNYNQLVQQE
-513 SVLQKQQYQL
+513 SELQKQQYQL
-523 EKKQHQYLTQRSEI
+523 EKQQNQHLSQRSEV

-542 QLRQDY
+542 QLKKDY

-555 LPQTGS
+555 LPQADS
-561 LHHYLINEPQAVN
+561 LHHYLINEPKAAN
-574 WQDNIGR
+574 WQDTIGR
-581 LLTTEQLSRTDLNPQ
+581 LLTTEQLSRSDLNPQ
-596 WLTANANAKQISPS
+596 WLGNSNDNNLPAS

-624 DSLFLDEAQLRDKRQ
+624 DSLFLDEAQLREKRQ
-639 AIETKLQ
+639 IIETKLQ
-646 TQTNAITQLDEQ
+646 TQTDKVSQIDTQLKFISKEINQ
-658 LKVVAKDS
+658 LKLTVTTHA
-666 SQLKINVSEHT
+666 
-677 QSLNQQK
+677 QSLSQQK
-684 LTLGQLQTQQQNLA
+684 LTLGQLNTQQESLVVKKQLA
-698 IKKQRAIKEHR
+698 IKAHR
-709 QIIESQIHN
+709 LTIEAQLQN
-718 FTQQLKA
+718 LTQQLKM

-735 NKAEQLHDLT
+735 NKAEQLHELT
-745 NDKLEKS
+745 NDKLEKC
-752 MVIESDRDNQLA
+752 MVVESDRDNQL
-764 LLTEQH
+764 
-770 ATLLSNT
+770 TLLSEQLSTLISNT
-777 KQRLADLKKQQASD
+777 KQRLASLKKQQASD
-791 IEKLD
+791 IEHLD
-796 PEGEVDKR
+796 PDGEVDKG
-804 IAKRVML
+804 IAKRVIL
-811 EKNLQQCAVFSQ
+811 EQNLQQCALFAQ

-836 CHRDALAEEN
+836 CYRDALAEEN
-846 QNRKIIKRNLES
+846 QNRKIIKRNIES
-858 NYEDNRVALTTKINE
+858 NHEDSRIELTTKITD
-873 LKLLIKKNN
+873 LKQLIRKNN
-882 LAKQATDDLL
+882 QEKQATDDLL
-892 VQLND
+892 VQLNE
-897 NKRLCEMSAVSSEL
+897 NKRLCEMSAINSEL
-911 CQQEPANQADLTVSF
+911 SEQEPNNQADLTVSF
-926 FQDYYQQFKT
+926 FHDYHQQFKA

-941 TSQLTTF
+941 ASQLNTF
-948 SERFRKEH
+948 SERFRKDH

-975 AGAKTLFK
+975 SGAKSLFK

-1029 IGRLLSTKV
+1029 IGKRLSTKV

-1074 ERYKDQLR
+1074 ELYKDQLR
-1082 DGIGEVPDDLVFA
+1082 DGLGEVPDDLVFA
-1095 MQKLANY
+1095 MQKLASY

-1126 QVKHARNA
+1126 QIKHARNA
-1134 KQLKKVSSTGL
+1134 KQLRKVSSTGL

-1157 LAMLRGDSKHASQV
+1157 LAMLRGDSKHASQI

-1237 QLLAQRNKTP
+1237 ELLAKRNKTAAGSSQV
-1247 IATNITAD
+1247 IAAD
-1255 TLQDLDKNR
+1255 TAPDTAPDIT
-1264 GPQSPQKIAGE
+1264 PESTGE
-1275 LS
+1275 LN

>member
-85 YARPFG
+85 YSRPFG

-106 FKFIDAAYDSQYF
+106 FKFIDDAYDSQHF
-119 IASTAGSNTTVNPS
+119 IASTEG
-133 VTGKDSKAKPF
+133 SKAKPF
-144 TISEIERNYRNIGK
+144 TISEIEKNYRNIGK

-180 KHKEIRLL
+180 KHKEIRVL

-233 DSLDEKE
+233 NTSDEKE

-263 KVADKIA
+263 KVADKIS

-281 LVNKLQHLHAEIIAH
+281 LVSKLQHLHAETLAH
-296 QARLELKQ
+296 QERLEAKQ
-304 QERDTLKKTSS
+304 QQRDELKKSS
-315 ETKNKLDHEL
+315 ITNRSTLESEL
-325 TTLTEQ
+325 ANTVEQ
-331 FNKEKFNLIAK
+331 YQKAAADLNAK

-353 DADKLNFD
+353 DDDKLNYD
-361 EDDASSYQLKAEQAS
+361 DDDASSYQIKAEQAP

-382 NEVIAVIDA
+382 TEVIAVIDA
-391 FEGNISKI
+391 FEGNITKI
-399 GQKFDKLIQQIEVEK
+399 GQKFDKLIQKIEVEK
-414 LKGINSNKEKA
+414 LKAFSANKEKSA
-425 ARITAESTEKLS
+425 LITSQSNGQLAH
-437 RINDVFHQQ
+437 INEVFHQQ
-446 EHALSAQLHKE
+446 EQSLNAQLHKE

-462 KDQQIIQHQVD
+462 KDQQYLQHQLS
-473 TAKQQLAQPSIPPQL
+473 TAQHQLAQPIIPAQL
-488 STDIEHNNDALT
+488 ITDIDENVIALSQ
-500 HAQHNYNQLVQQE
+500 AQQSYNQLLQQE
-513 SVLQKQQYQL
+513 TTLQKQQYQL
-523 EKKQHQYLTQRSEI
+523 DKQQDKQLTLRSEA

-555 LPQTGS
+555 LPQADS
-561 LHHYLINEPQAVN
+561 LHHYLINEPQAAD
-574 WQDNIGR
+574 WQNTIGR

-596 WLTANANAKQISPS
+596 WLESNDTPAS

-624 DSLFLDEAQLRDKRQ
+624 DSLFLDEAQLREKRQ
-639 AIETKLQ
+639 VIEAKLQ
-646 TQTNAITQLDEQ
+646 TQTDKITHLDEQ
-658 LKVVAKDS
+658 LKSLAKEIN
-666 SQLKINVSEHT
+666 QLKVSVSEHA
-677 QSLNQQK
+677 QSVNQKK
-684 LTLGQLQTQQQNLA
+684 LTMGQLQTQQESLVVKKQLA
-698 IKKQRAIKEHR
+698 IKAHR
-709 QIIESQIHN
+709 QTIETQLQSVN
-718 FTQQLKA
+718 QQLKV

-735 NKAEQLHDLT
+735 NKAEQLHELT
-745 NDKLEKS
+745 NDKLEKC
-752 MVIESDRDNQLA
+752 MVVESDRDNQL
-764 LLTEQH
+764 
-770 ATLLSNT
+770 TLLSEQLAT
-777 KQRLADLKKQQASD
+777 LKISAKQRTSELKKQQASD
-791 IEKLD
+791 IKHLD
-796 PEGEVDKR
+796 PEGEVDKS
-804 IAKRVML
+804 IAKRVQL
-811 EKNLQQCAVFSQ
+811 EKNLQQCAVFAQ

-828 NSFMNERY
+828 QSFINERY
-836 CHRDALAEEN
+836 CHRDALVEEN

-858 NYEDNRVALTTKINE
+858 NFEDSNIELTAKIND
-873 LKLLIKKNN
+873 LKLLIRKNN
-882 LAKQATDDLL
+882 QEKQATDDLL

-897 NKRLCEMSAVSSEL
+897 NKRLCEMSAIDSEL
-911 CQQEPANQADLTVSF
+911 SEQEPANQADLTVSF
-926 FQDYYQQFKT
+926 CHDFHQQFKT

-941 TSQLTTF
+941 ATQLNTF
-948 SERFRKEH
+948 SERFRKDH

-966 KLLHDNDNY
+966 KLLLDNDSY
-975 AGAKTLFK
+975 SGAKALFK

-992 NSADQKQQSTYQLVT
+992 NSAEQKQQSTYQLVT

-1019 IENFGRNIKR
+1019 IENFGRRIKQ
-1029 IGRLLSTKV
+1029 IGKRLSTKV
-1038 TALAHFEALADIN
+1038 TALAHFEALADIS

-1063 WGPLQKFAEVF
+1063 WGPLQKFAEIF
-1074 ERYKDQLR
+1074 ELYKDQLR
-1082 DGIGEVPDDLVFA
+1082 DGLGDVPDDLVFA
-1095 MQKLANY
+1095 MQKLASY

-1126 QVKHARNA
+1126 QVKQARNA

-1157 LAMLRGDSKHASQV
+1157 LAMLRGDSKHASQI

-1187 LLLKMFNDNHI
+1187 LLLQMFNDNHI

-1237 QLLAQRNKTP
+1237 ELLAQRNQTVTSAKE
-1247 IATNITAD
+1247 
-1255 TLQDLDKNR
+1255 LK
-1264 GPQSPQKIAGE
+1264 AGE
-1275 LS
+1275 PSHV

>member
-106 FKFIDAAYDSQYF
+106 FKFIEAAYDSQYF
-119 IASTAGSNTTVNPS
+119 IASIAG
-133 VTGKDSKAKPF
+133 SKAKPF
-144 TISEIERNYRNIGK
+144 TISEIEKNYRNIGK
-158 ESSKFLGID
+158 DSSKFLGID

-173 QNLRSGR
+173 QNLRSGH
-180 KHKEIRLL
+180 KHKDIRLL
-188 QNRFSFSEQACPH
+188 QNRYSFSEQACPH

-233 DSLDEKE
+233 DTHDEKE

-263 KVADKIA
+263 KVADKISV
-270 IWQNDFSAFAS
+270 WQTDFSAFAS
-281 LVNKLQHLHAEIIAH
+281 LVNKLQHLHAEVIAH
-296 QARLELKQ
+296 QERLEIKQ
-304 QERDTLKKTSS
+304 QQRGELKKSS
-315 ETKNKLDHEL
+315 IATRNTLDSEL
-325 TTLTEQ
+325 VKITEQ
-331 FNKEKFNLIAK
+331 YQKALFDLVAK
-342 IEADLSKIELL
+342 IEADLSKIDLL

-361 EDDASSYQLKAEQAS
+361 DDDASSYQIKAEQAP
-376 QIQAEL
+376 QFQAEL

-414 LKGINSNKEKA
+414 LKGISSNKEKSA
-425 ARITAESTEKLS
+425 LITTQSNEQLS
-437 RINDVFHQQ
+437 RIHTVFHQQ
-446 EHALSAQLHKE
+446 EHALNAQLHKE

-462 KDQQIIQHQVD
+462 KDQQQIQYQVN
-473 TAKQQLAQPSIPPQL
+473 TAKQQLFQPMIPAEL
-488 STDIEHNNDALT
+488 TADIENNIQALT
-500 HAQHNYNQLVQQE
+500 HAQQNYNQLVQQE
-513 SVLQKQQYQL
+513 SELQKQQYQL
-523 EKKQHQYLTQRSEI
+523 EKQQNQHLSQRSEV

-542 QLRQDY
+542 QLKKDY

-555 LPQTGS
+555 LPQADS
-561 LHHYLINEPQAVN
+561 LHYYLINEPKAAN
-574 WQDNIGR
+574 WQDTIGR
-581 LLTTEQLSRTDLNPQ
+581 LLTTEQLSRSDLNPQ
-596 WLTANANAKQISPS
+596 WLGNSNDNNLPAS

-624 DSLFLDEAQLRDKRQ
+624 DSLFLDEAQLREKRQ
-639 AIETKLQ
+639 IIETKLQ
-646 TQTNAITQLDEQ
+646 TQTDKVSQIDTQLKLISKEINQ
-658 LKVVAKDS
+658 LKLTVTTHA
-666 SQLKINVSEHT
+666 
-677 QSLNQQK
+677 QSLSQQK
-684 LTLGQLQTQQQNLA
+684 LTLGQLNTQQESLVVKKQLA
-698 IKKQRAIKEHR
+698 IKAHR
-709 QIIESQIHN
+709 LTIEAQLQN
-718 FTQQLKA
+718 LTQQLKM

-735 NKAEQLHDLT
+735 NKAEQLHELT
-745 NDKLEKS
+745 NDKLEKC
-752 MVIESDRDNQLA
+752 MVVESDRDNQL
-764 LLTEQH
+764 
-770 ATLLSNT
+770 TLLSEQLSTLISNT
-777 KQRLADLKKQQASD
+777 KQRLASLKKQQASD
-791 IEKLD
+791 IEHLD
-796 PEGEVDKR
+796 PDGEVDKG
-804 IAKRVML
+804 IAKRVIL
-811 EKNLQQCAVFSQ
+811 EQNLQQCALFAQ

-836 CHRDALAEEN
+836 CYRDALAEEN
-846 QNRKIIKRNLES
+846 QNRKIIKRNIES
-858 NYEDNRVALTTKINE
+858 NHEDSRIELTTKITD
-873 LKLLIKKNN
+873 LKQLIRKNN
-882 LAKQATDDLL
+882 QEKQATDDLL
-892 VQLND
+892 VQLNE
-897 NKRLCEMSAVSSEL
+897 NKRLCEMSAINSEL
-911 CQQEPANQADLTVSF
+911 SEQEPNNQADLTVSF
-926 FQDYYQQFKT
+926 FHDYHQQFKA

-941 TSQLTTF
+941 ASQLNTF
-948 SERFRKEH
+948 SERFRKDH

-975 AGAKTLFK
+975 SGAKSLFK

-1029 IGRLLSTKV
+1029 IGKRLSTKV

-1074 ERYKDQLR
+1074 ELYKDQLR
-1082 DGIGEVPDDLVFA
+1082 DGLGEVPDDLVFA
-1095 MQKLANY
+1095 MQKLASY

-1126 QVKHARNA
+1126 QIKHARNA

-1157 LAMLRGDSKHASQV
+1157 LAMLRGDSKHASQI

-1237 QLLAQRNKTP
+1237 ELLAKRNKTAAGSSQA
-1247 IATNITAD
+1247 IAAD
-1255 TLQDLDKNR
+1255 TAPDIT
-1264 GPQSPQKIAGE
+1264 PESTGE
-1275 LS
+1275 LN

>member
-85 YARPFG
+85 YSRPFG

-106 FKFIDAAYDSQYF
+106 FKFIDDAYDSQHF
-119 IASTAGSNTTVNPS
+119 IASTEG
-133 VTGKDSKAKPF
+133 SKAKPF
-144 TISEIERNYRNIGK
+144 TISEIEKNYRNIGK

-180 KHKEIRLL
+180 KHKEIRVL

-233 DSLDEKE
+233 NTSDEKE

-263 KVADKIA
+263 KVADKIS

-281 LVNKLQHLHAEIIAH
+281 LVSKLQHLHAETLAH
-296 QARLELKQ
+296 QERLEAKQ
-304 QERDTLKKTSS
+304 QQRDELKKSS
-315 ETKNKLDHEL
+315 ITNRSTLESEL
-325 TTLTEQ
+325 ANTVEQ
-331 FNKEKFNLIAK
+331 YQKAAADLNAK

-353 DADKLNFD
+353 DDDKLNYD
-361 EDDASSYQLKAEQAS
+361 DDDASSYQIKAEQAP

-382 NEVIAVIDA
+382 TEVIAVIDA
-391 FEGNISKI
+391 FEGNITKI
-399 GQKFDKLIQQIEVEK
+399 GQKFDKLIQKIEVEK
-414 LKGINSNKEKA
+414 LKAFSANKEKSA
-425 ARITAESTEKLS
+425 LITSQSNGQLAH
-437 RINDVFHQQ
+437 INEVFHQQ
-446 EHALSAQLHKE
+446 EQSLNAQLHKE

-462 KDQQIIQHQVD
+462 KDQQYLQHQLS
-473 TAKQQLAQPSIPPQL
+473 TAQHQLAQPIIPAQL
-488 STDIEHNNDALT
+488 ITDIDENVIALSQ
-500 HAQHNYNQLVQQE
+500 AQQSYNQLLQQE
-513 SVLQKQQYQL
+513 TTLQKQQYQL
-523 EKKQHQYLTQRSEI
+523 DKQQDKQLTLRSEA

-555 LPQTGS
+555 LPQADS
-561 LHHYLINEPQAVN
+561 LHHYLINEPQAAD
-574 WQDNIGR
+574 WQNTIGR

-596 WLTANANAKQISPS
+596 WLESNDTPAS

-624 DSLFLDEAQLRDKRQ
+624 DSLFLDEAQLREKRQ
-639 AIETKLQ
+639 VIEAKLQ
-646 TQTNAITQLDEQ
+646 TQTDKITHLDEQ
-658 LKVVAKDS
+658 LKSLAKEIN
-666 SQLKINVSEHT
+666 QLKVSVSEHA
-677 QSLNQQK
+677 QSVNQKK
-684 LTLGQLQTQQQNLA
+684 LTMGQLQTQQESLVVKKQLA
-698 IKKQRAIKEHR
+698 IKAHR
-709 QIIESQIHN
+709 QTIETQLQSVN
-718 FTQQLKA
+718 QQLKA

-735 NKAEQLHDLT
+735 NKAEQLHELT
-745 NDKLEKS
+745 NDKLEKC
-752 MVIESDRDNQLA
+752 MVVESDRDNQL
-764 LLTEQH
+764 
-770 ATLLSNT
+770 TLLSEQLAT
-777 KQRLADLKKQQASD
+777 LKISAKQRTSELKKQQASD
-791 IEKLD
+791 IKHLD
-796 PEGEVDKR
+796 PEGEVDKS
-804 IAKRVML
+804 IAKRVQL
-811 EKNLQQCAVFSQ
+811 EKNLQQCAVFAQ

-828 NSFMNERY
+828 QSFINERY
-836 CHRDALAEEN
+836 CHRDALVEEN

-858 NYEDNRVALTTKINE
+858 NFEDSNIELTAKIND
-873 LKLLIKKNN
+873 LKLLIRKNN
-882 LAKQATDDLL
+882 QEKQATDDLL

-897 NKRLCEMSAVSSEL
+897 NKRLCEMSAIDSEL
-911 CQQEPANQADLTVSF
+911 SEQEPANQADLTVSF
-926 FQDYYQQFKT
+926 CHDFHQQFKT

-941 TSQLTTF
+941 ATQLNTF
-948 SERFRKEH
+948 SERFRKDH

-966 KLLHDNDNY
+966 KLLLDNDSY
-975 AGAKTLFK
+975 SGAKALFK

-992 NSADQKQQSTYQLVT
+992 NSAEQKQQSTYQLVT

-1019 IENFGRNIKR
+1019 IENFGRRIKQ
-1029 IGRLLSTKV
+1029 IGKRLSTKV
-1038 TALAHFEALADIN
+1038 TALAHFEALADIS

-1063 WGPLQKFAEVF
+1063 WGPLQKFAEIF
-1074 ERYKDQLR
+1074 ELYKDQLR
-1082 DGIGEVPDDLVFA
+1082 DGLGDVPDDLVFA
-1095 MQKLANY
+1095 MQKLASY

-1126 QVKHARNA
+1126 QVKQARNA

-1157 LAMLRGDSKHASQV
+1157 LAMLRGDSKHASQI

-1187 LLLKMFNDNHI
+1187 LLLQMFNDNHI

-1237 QLLAQRNKTP
+1237 ELLAQRNQTVTSAKE
-1247 IATNITAD
+1247 
-1255 TLQDLDKNR
+1255 LK
-1264 GPQSPQKIAGE
+1264 AGE
-1275 LS
+1275 PSHV

>member
-119 IASTAGSNTTVNPS
+119 IASTAGS
-133 VTGKDSKAKPF
+133 KAKPF
-144 TISEIERNYRNIGK
+144 TINEIEKNYRNIGK

-233 DSLDEKE
+233 DTNDEKE

-263 KVADKIA
+263 KVADKISV
-270 IWQNDFSAFAS
+270 WQNDFSAFAS
-281 LVNKLQHLHAEIIAH
+281 LVNKLQHLHAEVIGH
-296 QARLELKQ
+296 QARLEIKQ
-304 QERDTLKKTSS
+304 QERDELKKSS
-315 ETKNKLDHEL
+315 IETRSKLESEL
-325 TTLTEQ
+325 AKTTEQ
-331 FNKEKFNLIAK
+331 YQKALFDLIAK
-342 IEADLSKIELL
+342 IEADLSKIDLL
-353 DADKLNFD
+353 DEDKFNFD
-361 EDDASSYQLKAEQAS
+361 DDDASSYQIKAEQAP

-399 GQKFDKLIQQIEVEK
+399 GQKFDKLIQQMEVEK
-414 LKGINSNKEKA
+414 LKGINSNKEKSA
-425 ARITAESTEKLS
+425 LIATQSNEQLAH
-437 RINDVFHQQ
+437 INEVFHQQ
-446 EHALSAQLHKE
+446 EHALNAQLHKE

-462 KDQQIIQHQVD
+462 KDQQKIQHQLES
-473 TAKQQLAQPSIPPQL
+473 ANQQLAQPIIPQEL
-488 STDIEHNNDALT
+488 TADIEANVHALT
-500 HAQHNYNQLVQQE
+500 HAQQNTNQLVQQASE
-513 SVLQKQQYQL
+513 LQKQQYQL
-523 EKKQHQYLTQRSEI
+523 EKQQNQQLTQRSEV

-542 QLRQDY
+542 QLKQDY

-555 LPQTGS
+555 LPQADS
-561 LHHYLINEPQAVN
+561 LHHYLINEPQAAN
-574 WQDNIGR
+574 WQDTIGR
-581 LLTTEQLSRTDLNPQ
+581 LLTTEQLSRSDLNPQ
-596 WLTANANAKQISPS
+596 WLDNSNTNVPVS

-624 DSLFLDEAQLRDKRQ
+624 DSLFLDEAQLREKRQ
-639 AIETKLQ
+639 VIETKLQ
-646 TQTNAITQLDEQ
+646 TQTDKISQLDEQ
-658 LKVVAKDS
+658 LKFIAKEI
-666 SQLKINVSEHT
+666 SQLKVTVSEQA
-677 QSLNQQK
+677 QSLNQQQ
-684 LTLGQLQTQQQNLA
+684 LTLGQLKTQQESLVVKKQLA
-698 IKKQRAIKEHR
+698 IKAHR
-709 QIIESQIHN
+709 QTIETQLQT

-725 LEKKQHSFEE
+725 LEKKQLSFEE
-735 NKAEQLHDLT
+735 NKTEQLHELT

-752 MVIESDRDNQLA
+752 MVVESDRDNQL
-764 LLTEQH
+764 
-770 ATLLSNT
+770 TLLSEQLSTLISNT
-777 KQRLADLKKQQASD
+777 KQRLTDLKKQQAID

-804 IAKRVML
+804 IAKRVIL
-811 EKNLQQCAVFSQ
+811 EKDLQQCSVFAQ

-846 QNRKIIKRNLES
+846 QNRKIIKRNIET
-858 NYEDNRVALTTKINE
+858 NYEDSRIELTTKIND
-873 LKLLIKKNN
+873 LKQLIRKNN
-882 LAKQATDDLL
+882 QEKQATDDLL

-897 NKRLCEMSAVSSEL
+897 NKRLSEMSAINSEL
-911 CQQEPANQADLTVSF
+911 CEEEPANQADLTVSF
-926 FQDYYQQFKT
+926 FHDYYQQFKT

-941 TSQLTTF
+941 ASQLNTF
-948 SERFRKEH
+948 SERFRKDH

-975 AGAKTLFK
+975 SGATALFK

-1029 IGRLLSTKV
+1029 IGKLLSTKV

-1074 ERYKDQLR
+1074 ELYKDQLR
-1082 DGIGEVPDDLVFA
+1082 DGLGEVPDDLVFA
-1095 MQKLANY
+1095 MQKLASY

-1157 LAMLRGDSKHASQV
+1157 LAMLRGDSKYASQI

-1205 STDRHILSLYHRHY
+1205 STDRHILSLYNRHY

-1237 QLLAQRNKTP
+1237 ELLAQRNKAAN
-1247 IATNITAD
+1247 IAPQEPG
-1255 TLQDLDKNR
+1255 QDPEKETV
-1264 GPQSPQKIAGE
+1264 GE

>member
-1 MAEHGYSL
+1 MAEQGYSL

-72 FYLPRESSILVYE
+72 FYLPRESSLLVYE
-85 YARPFG
+85 YTRPFG
-91 QKCQVLATSDGRGVH
+91 QKCLVLASSDGRGVH
-106 FKFIDAAYDSQYF
+106 FKFIDDAYDSQHF
-119 IASTAGSNTTVNPS
+119 IASR
-133 VTGKDSKAKPF
+133 TGNKAKPF
-144 TISEIERNYRNIGK
+144 TIGEIEKNYRNIGK

-180 KHKEIRLL
+180 KLKEIRLL

-233 DSLDEKE
+233 NTNDEKE

-248 ITNWLADIQASRAIK
+248 ITSWLADIQASRAIK
-263 KVADKIA
+263 KVADKISF
-270 IWQNDFSAFAS
+270 WQKDFSAFAS

-296 QARLELKQ
+296 QARLETKQ
-304 QERDTLKKTSS
+304 QQRDELKKSS
-315 ETKNKLDHEL
+315 IEKRNRFESEL
-325 TTLTEQ
+325 TNITEQ
-331 FNKEKFNLIAK
+331 FQKAKADLNAK

-353 DADKLNFD
+353 DDDKLNYD
-361 EDDASSYQLKAEQAS
+361 DDDASNYQIKADQAP

-391 FEGNISKI
+391 FEGNITKI
-399 GQKFDKLIQQIEVEK
+399 AQKFDKLIQQLEVEK
-414 LKGINSNKEKA
+414 LKAVSTNKEKSA
-425 ARITAESTEKLS
+425 LIATQASEQLTH
-437 RINDVFHQQ
+437 INEVFHQQ
-446 EHALSAQLHKE
+446 EHSLNAQLHKE

-462 KDQQIIQHQVD
+462 KDHQQIQHQQNN
-473 TAKQQLAQPSIPPQL
+473 AQQQLTQPIIPVQL
-488 STDIEHNNDALT
+488 ASDIEDNIEALN
-500 HAQHNYNQLVQQE
+500 HAQQSVNALVQQE
-513 SVLQKQQYQL
+513 SELQKQQYQL
-523 EKKQHQYLTQRSEI
+523 EKQQNQQLNQRSEA

-548 HQVELQL
+548 QQVELQL
-555 LPQTGS
+555 LPQTDS
-561 LHHYLINEPQAVN
+561 LHHFLINEPKATD
-574 WQDNIGR
+574 WQNTIGR
-581 LLTTEQLSRTDLNPQ
+581 LLTTEQLSRIDLNPQ
-596 WLTANANAKQISPS
+596 WLGDSTNNTPATF
-610 LYGLSIDLQQLPCD
+610 YGLSIDLQQLPCD
-624 DSLFLDEAQLRDKRQ
+624 DSLFLDEAQLREKRQ
-639 AIETKLQ
+639 VIENKLQ
-646 TQTNAITQLDEQ
+646 TQTDKIAQLDEHLKSIVKEINQ
-658 LKVVAKDS
+658 LKVSAA
-666 SQLKINVSEHT
+666 QQT
-677 QSLNQQK
+677 QTLNQQN
-684 LTLGQLQTQQQNLA
+684 LTLGQLNTQQDSLLVKKQLA
-698 IKKQRAIKEHR
+698 IKAHR
-709 QIIESQIHN
+709 QTIEAQLQSFNQQI
-718 FTQQLKA
+718 KV
-725 LEKKQHSFEE
+725 LEKKQLNFEE
-735 NKAEQLHDLT
+735 NKAEQLHELT
-745 NDKLEKS
+745 NDKLEKC
-752 MVIESDRDNQLA
+752 MVVESDRDNQLTELSEQYSA
-764 LLTEQH
+764 LLT
-770 ATLLSNT
+770 NT
-777 KQRLADLKKQQASD
+777 KQRLSELKKQQASD
-791 IEKLD
+791 IKHLD
-796 PEGEVDKR
+796 PDGEVDKR
-804 IAKRVML
+804 IGKRGIL
-811 EKNLQQCAVFSQ
+811 EKNLQQCSVFAQ

-828 NSFMNERY
+828 QNFINERY
-836 CHRDALAEEN
+836 CHRDALVEEN
-846 QNRKIIKRNLES
+846 QNRKIIKRNLET
-858 NYEDNRVALTTKINE
+858 NYEDSSIELTENINE
-873 LKLLIKKNN
+873 LKQLIRKNN
-882 LAKQATDDLL
+882 HEKQATDELL

-897 NKRLCEMSAVSSEL
+897 NKRLCEMSAIECELSE
-911 CQQEPANQADLTVSF
+911 QEPVNQADLTVSF
-926 FQDYYQQFKT
+926 CQDYYQQFKT

-941 TSQLTTF
+941 ATQLNTF
-948 SERFRKEH
+948 SERFRKDH

-966 KLLHDNDNY
+966 KLLLDNDNFS
-975 AGAKTLFK
+975 GAKALFK

-992 NSADQKQQSTYQLVT
+992 NSAEQKQQSTYQLVT

-1019 IENFGRNIKR
+1019 IENFGRRIKQ
-1029 IGRLLSTKV
+1029 IGKNLSTKV

-1074 ERYKDQLR
+1074 ELYKDQLR
-1082 DGIGEVPDDLVFA
+1082 DGLGDVPDDLVFA
-1095 MQKLANY
+1095 MQTLSSY

-1126 QVKHARNA
+1126 QVKQARNA
-1134 KQLKKVSSTGL
+1134 RQLKKVSSTGL

-1157 LAMLRGDSKHASQV
+1157 LAMLRGDSKHASQI

-1187 LLLKMFNDNHI
+1187 LLLQMFNDNHI

-1205 STDRHILSLYHRHY
+1205 STDRHILSLYNRHY

-1237 QLLAQRNKTP
+1237 ELLAQRNQS
-1247 IATNITAD
+1247 IQVATI
-1255 TLQDLDKNR
+1255 
-1264 GPQSPQKIAGE
+1264 GE
-1275 LS
+1275 PTHV

>member
-106 FKFIDAAYDSQYF
+106 FKFIDDAYDSQHF
-119 IASTAGSNTTVNPS
+119 IASTEG
-133 VTGKDSKAKPF
+133 SKAKPF
-144 TISEIERNYRNIGK
+144 TISEIEKNYRNIGK

-180 KHKEIRLL
+180 KHKEIRVL

-233 DSLDEKE
+233 NTSDEKE

-263 KVADKIA
+263 KVADKISV
-270 IWQNDFSAFAS
+270 WQNDFSAFAS
-281 LVNKLQHLHAEIIAH
+281 LVNKLQHLHAETLAH
-296 QARLELKQ
+296 QERLEVKQ
-304 QERDTLKKTSS
+304 QQRDELKKSSITNRSTLESELANTVEQYQKATSDL
-315 ETKNKLDHEL
+315 N
-325 TTLTEQ
+325 
-331 FNKEKFNLIAK
+331 AK

-353 DADKLNFD
+353 DDDKLNYD
-361 EDDASSYQLKAEQAS
+361 DDDASSYQIKAEQAP

-382 NEVIAVIDA
+382 TEVIAVIDA
-391 FEGNISKI
+391 FEGNITKI
-399 GQKFDKLIQQIEVEK
+399 GQKFDKLIQKIEVEK
-414 LKGINSNKEKA
+414 LKAFSANKEKSA
-425 ARITAESTEKLS
+425 LITSQSNGQLAH
-437 RINDVFHQQ
+437 INEVFHQQ
-446 EHALSAQLHKE
+446 EQSLNAQLHKE

-462 KDQQIIQHQVD
+462 KDQQYLQH
-473 TAKQQLAQPSIPPQL
+473 QL
-488 STDIEHNNDALT
+488 STAQQQLTQPIIPAQLTTDIDENVIAFSQ
-500 HAQHNYNQLVQQE
+500 AQQSYNQLLQQE
-513 SVLQKQQYQL
+513 STLQKQQYQL
-523 EKKQHQYLTQRSEI
+523 DKQQDKQLTLRSEA

-555 LPQTGS
+555 LPQADS
-561 LHHYLINEPQAVN
+561 LHHYLINEPQAAD
-574 WQDNIGR
+574 WQNTIGR

-596 WLTANANAKQISPS
+596 WLESNAQAS

-624 DSLFLDEAQLRDKRQ
+624 DSLFLDEPQLREKREV
-639 AIETKLQ
+639 IETKLQ
-646 TQTNAITQLDEQ
+646 TQTDKITHLDDQLKSLAKEISQ
-658 LKVVAKDS
+658 LKVS
-666 SQLKINVSEHT
+666 VSEHA
-677 QSLNQQK
+677 QSVNQKK
-684 LTLGQLQTQQQNLA
+684 LTMGQLQTQQESLVVKKQLA
-698 IKKQRAIKEHR
+698 IKAHR
-709 QIIESQIHN
+709 QTIETQLQSVN
-718 FTQQLKA
+718 QQLKA

-735 NKAEQLHDLT
+735 NKAEQLHELT
-745 NDKLEKS
+745 NDKLEKC
-752 MVIESDRDNQLA
+752 MVAESDRDNQL
-764 LLTEQH
+764 
-770 ATLLSNT
+770 TLLSEQLAT
-777 KQRLADLKKQQASD
+777 LKTSAKQRTSELKKQQASD
-791 IEKLD
+791 IKHLD
-796 PEGEVDKR
+796 PEGEVDKS
-804 IAKRVML
+804 IAKRVQL
-811 EKNLQQCAVFSQ
+811 EKNLQQCAVFAQ

-828 NSFMNERY
+828 QSFINERY
-836 CHRDALAEEN
+836 CHRDALVEEN

-858 NYEDNRVALTTKINE
+858 SFEDSNIELTTKIND
-873 LKLLIKKNN
+873 LKLLIRKNN
-882 LAKQATDDLL
+882 QEKQATDDLL

-897 NKRLCEMSAVSSEL
+897 SKRLCEMSAINSEL
-911 CQQEPANQADLTVSF
+911 SEQEPANQADLTLSF
-926 FQDYYQQFKT
+926 CHDFYQQFKT

-941 TSQLTTF
+941 ATQLSTF
-948 SERFRKEH
+948 SERFRKDH

-966 KLLHDNDNY
+966 KLLFDNDSFS
-975 AGAKTLFK
+975 GAKALFK

-992 NSADQKQQSTYQLVT
+992 NSAEQKQQSTYQLVT

-1019 IENFGRNIKR
+1019 IENFGRRIKQ
-1029 IGRLLSTKV
+1029 IGKRLSTKV
-1038 TALAHFEALADIN
+1038 TALAHFEALADIS

-1074 ERYKDQLR
+1074 ELYKDQLR
-1082 DGIGEVPDDLVFA
+1082 DGLGDVPDDLVFA
-1095 MQKLANY
+1095 MQKLASY

-1126 QVKHARNA
+1126 QVKQARNA

-1157 LAMLRGDSKHASQV
+1157 LAMLRGDSKHASQI

-1187 LLLKMFNDNHI
+1187 LLLQMFNDNHI

-1237 QLLAQRNKTP
+1237 ELLAQRNQTVTSAKE
-1247 IATNITAD
+1247 
-1255 TLQDLDKNR
+1255 DK
-1264 GPQSPQKIAGE
+1264 AGE
-1275 LS
+1275 PSHV

>member
-85 YARPFG
+85 YSRPFG

-106 FKFIDAAYDSQYF
+106 FKFIDDAYDSQHF
-119 IASTAGSNTTVNPS
+119 IASTEG
-133 VTGKDSKAKPF
+133 SKAKPF
-144 TISEIERNYRNIGK
+144 TISEIEKNYRNIGK

-180 KHKEIRLL
+180 KHKEIRVL

-233 DSLDEKE
+233 NTSDEKE

-263 KVADKIA
+263 KVADKIS

-281 LVNKLQHLHAEIIAH
+281 LVSKLQHLHAETLAH
-296 QARLELKQ
+296 QERLEAKQ
-304 QERDTLKKTSS
+304 QQRDELKKSS
-315 ETKNKLDHEL
+315 ITNRSTLESEL
-325 TTLTEQ
+325 ANTVEQ
-331 FNKEKFNLIAK
+331 YQKAAADLNAK

-353 DADKLNFD
+353 DDDKLNYD
-361 EDDASSYQLKAEQAS
+361 DDDASSYQIKAEQAP

-382 NEVIAVIDA
+382 TEVIAVIDA
-391 FEGNISKI
+391 FEGNITKI
-399 GQKFDKLIQQIEVEK
+399 GQKFDKLIQKIEVEK
-414 LKGINSNKEKA
+414 LKAFSANKEKSA
-425 ARITAESTEKLS
+425 LITSQSNGQLAH
-437 RINDVFHQQ
+437 INEVFHQQ
-446 EHALSAQLHKE
+446 EQSLNAQLHKE

-462 KDQQIIQHQVD
+462 KDQQYLQHQLS
-473 TAKQQLAQPSIPPQL
+473 TAQHQLAQPIIPAQL
-488 STDIEHNNDALT
+488 ITDIDENVIALSQ
-500 HAQHNYNQLVQQE
+500 AQQSYNQLLQQE
-513 SVLQKQQYQL
+513 TTLQKQQYQL
-523 EKKQHQYLTQRSEI
+523 DKQQDKQLTLRSEA

-555 LPQTGS
+555 LPQADS
-561 LHHYLINEPQAVN
+561 LHHYLINEPQAAD
-574 WQDNIGR
+574 WQNTIGR

-596 WLTANANAKQISPS
+596 WLESNDTPAS

-624 DSLFLDEAQLRDKRQ
+624 DSLFLDEAQLREKRQ
-639 AIETKLQ
+639 VIEAKLQ
-646 TQTNAITQLDEQ
+646 TQTDKITHLDEQ
-658 LKVVAKDS
+658 LKSLAKEIN
-666 SQLKINVSEHT
+666 QLKVSVSEHA
-677 QSLNQQK
+677 QSVNQKK
-684 LTLGQLQTQQQNLA
+684 LTMGQLQTQQESLVVKKQLA
-698 IKKQRAIKEHR
+698 IKAHR
-709 QIIESQIHN
+709 QTIETQLQSVN
-718 FTQQLKA
+718 QQLKV

-735 NKAEQLHDLT
+735 NKAEQLHELT
-745 NDKLEKS
+745 NDKLEKC
-752 MVIESDRDNQLA
+752 MVVESDRDNQL
-764 LLTEQH
+764 
-770 ATLLSNT
+770 TLLSEQLAT
-777 KQRLADLKKQQASD
+777 LKISAKQRTSELKKQQASD
-791 IEKLD
+791 IKHLD
-796 PEGEVDKR
+796 PEGEVDKS
-804 IAKRVML
+804 IAKRVQL
-811 EKNLQQCAVFSQ
+811 EKNLQQCAVFAQ

-828 NSFMNERY
+828 QSFINERY
-836 CHRDALAEEN
+836 CHRDALVEEN

-858 NYEDNRVALTTKINE
+858 NFEDSNIELTAKIND
-873 LKLLIKKNN
+873 LKLLIRKNN
-882 LAKQATDDLL
+882 QEKQATDDLL

-897 NKRLCEMSAVSSEL
+897 NKRLCEMSAIDSEL
-911 CQQEPANQADLTVSF
+911 SEQEPANQADLTVSF
-926 FQDYYQQFKT
+926 CHDFHQQFKT

-941 TSQLTTF
+941 ATQLNTF
-948 SERFRKEH
+948 SERFRKDH

-966 KLLHDNDNY
+966 KLLLDNDSY
-975 AGAKTLFK
+975 SGAKALFK

-992 NSADQKQQSTYQLVT
+992 NSAEQKQQSTYQLVT

-1019 IENFGRNIKR
+1019 IENFGRRIKQ
-1029 IGRLLSTKV
+1029 IGKRLSTKV
-1038 TALAHFEALADIN
+1038 TALAHFEALADIS

-1063 WGPLQKFAEVF
+1063 WGPLQKFAEIF
-1074 ERYKDQLR
+1074 ELYKDQLR
-1082 DGIGEVPDDLVFA
+1082 DGLGDVPDDLVFA
-1095 MQKLANY
+1095 MQKLASY

-1126 QVKHARNA
+1126 QVKQARNA

-1157 LAMLRGDSKHASQV
+1157 LAMLRGDSKHASQI

-1187 LLLKMFNDNHI
+1187 LLLQMFNDNHI

-1205 STDRHILSLYHRHY
+1205 STDRHILSLYHRH
-1219 KLKDN
+1219 
-1224 KIYHADIPQSRLD
+1224 
-1237 QLLAQRNKTP
+1237 
-1247 IATNITAD
+1247 
-1255 TLQDLDKNR
+1255 
-1264 GPQSPQKIAGE
+1264 
-1275 LS
+1275 

>member
-106 FKFIDAAYDSQYF
+106 FKFIDDAYDSQYF
-119 IASTAGSNTTVNPS
+119 IASTAGS
-133 VTGKDSKAKPF
+133 KAKPF
-144 TISEIERNYRNIGK
+144 SISEIEKNYRNIGK

-233 DSLDEKE
+233 DTNDEKE

-263 KVADKIA
+263 KVADKITV
-270 IWQNDFSAFAS
+270 WQSDFSEFSS

-296 QARLELKQ
+296 QTRLEIRQ
-304 QERDTLKKTSS
+304 QERDELKRNSIVS
-315 ETKNKLDHEL
+315 RNKLDSEFAN
-325 TTLTEQ
+325 LTEQ
-331 FNKEKFNLIAK
+331 FNKAKADLIAK
-342 IEADLSKIELL
+342 IEADLSKIDLL
-353 DADKLNFD
+353 DEDKLNYD
-361 EDDASSYQLKAEQAS
+361 DDDASSYQIKAEQAP

-382 NEVIAVIDA
+382 NEVIAIIDA

-399 GQKFDKLIQQIEVEK
+399 GQKFDKLIQQMEVEK
-414 LKGINSNKEKA
+414 LKGINNNKEKSA
-425 ARITAESTEKLS
+425 LIATKSNEQLS
-437 RINDVFHQQ
+437 RINEVFHQQ
-446 EHALSAQLHKE
+446 EHALNAQLHKE

-462 KDQQIIQHQVD
+462 KDQQQIQHQVD
-473 TAKQQLAQPSIPPQL
+473 TANQQLAQPIIPQEL
-488 STDIEHNNDALT
+488 TADIEANIQALT
-500 HAQHNYNQLVQQE
+500 HAQQNTNQLVQQASE
-513 SVLQKQQYQL
+513 LQKQQYQL
-523 EKKQHQYLTQRSEI
+523 DKQQNQQLTQRSEVS
-537 NRYLE
+537 RYLE
-542 QLRQDY
+542 QLKQDY

-555 LPQTGS
+555 LPKADS
-561 LHHYLINEPQAVN
+561 LHHYLINEPKAAN
-574 WQDNIGR
+574 WQDTIGR
-581 LLTTEQLSRTDLNPQ
+581 LLTTEQLSRSDLNPH
-596 WLTANANAKQISPS
+596 WLASSNDNQTPAS
-610 LYGLSIDLQQLPCD
+610 LYGLSIDLTQLPCD
-624 DSLFLDEAQLRDKRQ
+624 DSLFLDEAQLREKRQ
-639 AIETKLQ
+639 VIETKLQ
-646 TQTNAITQLDEQ
+646 TQTDKISHFDEQ
-658 LKVVAKDS
+658 LKFIAREI
-666 SQLKINVSEHT
+666 SQLKVHVTEQA
-677 QSLNQQK
+677 QSLNQQQ
-684 LTLGQLQTQQQNLA
+684 LTLGQLKTQQESLVVKKQLA
-698 IKKQRAIKEHR
+698 IKAHR
-709 QIIESQIHN
+709 QTIETQLQT
-718 FTQQLKA
+718 FTQQLKV

-735 NKAEQLHDLT
+735 NKTEQLHELT

-752 MVIESDRDNQLA
+752 MVVESDRDNQL
-764 LLTEQH
+764 
-770 ATLLSNT
+770 TLLSEQLSTLISNT
-777 KQRLADLKKQQASD
+777 KQRLSELKKQQAID

-804 IAKRVML
+804 IAKRLIL
-811 EKNLQQCAVFSQ
+811 ETDLLQCSVFAQ

-846 QNRKIIKRNLES
+846 QNRKIIKRNIET
-858 NYEDNRVALTTKINE
+858 NYEDSRIELSTKIND
-873 LKLLIKKNN
+873 LKQLIRKNN
-882 LAKQATDDLL
+882 QEKQATDDLL

-897 NKRLCEMSAVSSEL
+897 NKRLCEMSAINSEL
-911 CQQEPANQADLTVSF
+911 CEQEPANQADLSVSF
-926 FQDYYQQFKT
+926 FHDYYQQFKT

-941 TSQLTTF
+941 TSQLNTF
-948 SERFRKEH
+948 SERFRKDH

-975 AGAKTLFK
+975 SGATALFK

-1029 IGRLLSTKV
+1029 IGKLLSTKV

-1074 ERYKDQLR
+1074 ELYKDQLR
-1082 DGIGEVPDDLVFA
+1082 DGLGEVPDDLVFA

-1157 LAMLRGDSKHASQV
+1157 LAMLRGDSKHASQI

-1205 STDRHILSLYHRHY
+1205 STDRHILSLYNRHY

-1237 QLLAQRNKTP
+1237 ELLAQRNKVAKITP
-1247 IATNITAD
+1247 QEPGPD
-1255 TLQDLDKNR
+1255 PEKDKV
-1264 GPQSPQKIAGE
+1264 GE

>member
-1 MAEHGYSL
+1 MPEHGYSL

-85 YARPFG
+85 YQRPFG

-106 FKFIDAAYDSQYF
+106 FKFIDDAYDPQHY
-119 IASTAGSNTTVNPS
+119 IANNQAASNQ
-133 VTGKDSKAKPF
+133 GSKAKPF
-144 TISEIERNYRNIGK
+144 TINEIEKNYRNMGK

-233 DSLDEKE
+233 NTSDEKE

-248 ITNWLADIQASRAIK
+248 ITSWLADIQASRAIK
-263 KVADKIA
+263 KVADKITL
-270 IWQNDFSAFAS
+270 WQNDFSTFTS
-281 LVNKLQHLHAEIIAH
+281 LLNKLQHLHAELIAH
-296 QARLELKQ
+296 QARLEIKQ
-304 QERDTLKKTSS
+304 QDRDELKKSS
-315 ETKNKLDHEL
+315 IQTRSKLESEL
-325 TTLTEQ
+325 ANTIEQ
-331 FNKEKFNLIAK
+331 YQKALFDLNAK
-342 IEADLSKIELL
+342 IDADLSKIDLL
-353 DADKLNFD
+353 DEDKLNYD
-361 EDDASSYQLKAEQAS
+361 DDDASSYQIKAEQAP

-382 NEVIAVIDA
+382 NEVIAIIEA
-391 FEGNISKI
+391 FEGNITKI
-399 GQKFDKLIQQIEVEK
+399 GQKFDKLIQKIEVEK
-414 LKGINSNKEKA
+414 LKAISSNNEKSA
-425 ARITAESTEKLS
+425 LITSEANEKLTH
-437 RINDVFHQQ
+437 INDVFHQQ
-446 EHALSAQLHKE
+446 AHSLNAQLHKE

-462 KDQQIIQHQVD
+462 KDRQQIQHQLASA
-473 TAKQQLAQPSIPPQL
+473 TQQLSLPVIPLQL
-488 STDIEHNNDALT
+488 TTDIDENIQALS
-500 HAQHNYNQLVQQE
+500 QVQQSYNQLLQQE
-513 SVLQKQQYQL
+513 SMLQKQQYQL
-523 EKKQHQYLTQRSEI
+523 EKQQDQQLGLRSEA

-548 HQVELQL
+548 QQVELQL
-555 LPQTGS
+555 LPQAGS
-561 LHHYLINEPQAVN
+561 LHHYLLNEPQASN
-574 WQDNIGR
+574 WQNNIGR

-596 WLTANANAKQISPS
+596 WQISEISPAT

-624 DSLFLDEAQLRDKRQ
+624 DSLFLDEAQLREKRQ

-646 TQTNAITQLDEQ
+646 TQTDKIAQVDEQ
-658 LKVVAKDS
+658 LKYIVKEIN
-666 SQLKINVSEHT
+666 QHKINSTEHI
-677 QSLNQQK
+677 QNVNQQK
-684 LTLGQLQTQQQNLA
+684 LTLGQLQTQQASLTVKKQLA
-698 IKKQRAIKEHR
+698 IKSHR
-709 QIIESQIHN
+709 QTIEIQIQNLHL
-718 FTQQLKA
+718 QIKV

-735 NKAEQLHDLT
+735 DKSEQLHELT
-745 NDKLEKS
+745 NDKLEKC
-752 MVIESDRDNQLA
+752 MVAESDRDNQLTELA
-764 LLTEQH
+764 EQLTELK
-770 ATLLSNT
+770 ANT
-777 KQRLADLKKQQASD
+777 KQRLSDLKKQQAID

-804 IAKRVML
+804 IAKRMKL
-811 EKNLQQCAVFSQ
+811 EQSLQQCSLFAQ

-828 NSFMNERY
+828 QSFMNERY

-846 QNRKIIKRNLES
+846 QNRKIVKRNIES
-858 NYEDNRVALTTKINE
+858 DHEDTSIELSSKINE
-873 LKLLIKKNN
+873 LKQLIKKTN
-882 LAKQATDDLL
+882 LEKQATDDLL

-897 NKRLCEMSAVSSEL
+897 NKRLCEMSAIVSEL
-911 CQQEPANQADLTVSF
+911 SEQEPDNQADLTVSF
-926 FQDYYQQFKT
+926 CHDFHQQFKT

-941 TSQLTTF
+941 ASQLNTF
-948 SERFRKEH
+948 SERFRKDH
-956 SGSELFENWQ
+956 SGSELYENWQ
-966 KLLHDNDNY
+966 KLLLDNDNY
-975 AGAKTLFK
+975 SGANALFK

-992 NSADQKQQSTYQLVT
+992 NSAEQKQQSTYQLVT

-1029 IGRLLSTKV
+1029 IGKLLSTKV

-1074 ERYKDQLR
+1074 ELHKDQLR
-1082 DGIGEVPDDLVFA
+1082 DGLGDVPDDLVYA
-1095 MQKLANY
+1095 MQKLASY
-1102 LPNEGFVLA
+1102 LPSEGFVLA

-1126 QVKHARNA
+1126 QIKYARNA

-1157 LAMLRGDSKHASQV
+1157 LAMLRGDSKHASQI

-1187 LLLKMFNDNHI
+1187 LLLQMFNDNHI

-1205 STDRHILSLYHRHY
+1205 STDRHILSLYNRHY

-1224 KIYHADIPQSRLD
+1224 KIYHAEIPQSRLD
-1237 QLLAQRNKTP
+1237 ELLAQRNKIPTKVM
-1247 IATNITAD
+1247 AD
-1255 TLQDLDKNR
+1255 EKPEEKPAVSAVLKSVDNTQQN
-1264 GPQSPQKIAGE
+1264 STEE

>member
-106 FKFIDAAYDSQYF
+106 FKFIDAAYDAQHF
-119 IASTAGSNTTVNPS
+119 IASNQA
-133 VTGKDSKAKPF
+133 SKAKPF
-144 TISEIERNYRNIGK
+144 TINEIEKNYRNIGK

-233 DSLDEKE
+233 NTNDEKE

-248 ITNWLADIQASRAIK
+248 ITGWLADIQASRAIK
-263 KVADKIA
+263 KVADKISV
-270 IWQNDFSAFAS
+270 WQNDFSALTS
-281 LVNKLQHLHAEIIAH
+281 LLNKLQHLHAEVIAH
-296 QARLELKQ
+296 QERLELKQ
-304 QERDTLKKTSS
+304 QDRDAVKKNSIQTR
-315 ETKNKLDHEL
+315 NKLDTDL
-325 TTLTEQ
+325 ANAIEQ
-331 FNKEKFNLIAK
+331 YQKALFDLNAK
-342 IEADLSKIELL
+342 INADLSKIDLL
-353 DADKLNFD
+353 DADKLNYD
-361 EDDASSYQLKAEQAS
+361 DDDASSYQIKAEQAP

-382 NEVIAVIDA
+382 NEVIAIIDA
-391 FEGNISKI
+391 FEGNITKI
-399 GQKFDKLIQQIEVEK
+399 GQKFDQLIQKIEVEK
-414 LKGINSNKEKA
+414 LKAISSNNEKSALITSQANAQLTHINN
-425 ARITAESTEKLS
+425 
-437 RINDVFHQQ
+437 VFHQQ
-446 EHALSAQLHKE
+446 AQSLNAQLHKE

-462 KDQQIIQHQVD
+462 KDQQQIQHQLD
-473 TAKQQLAQPSIPPQL
+473 SAKQQLAYPVIPAELIKDIDDNVQALSQAQQSYHQL
-488 STDIEHNNDALT
+488 L
-500 HAQHNYNQLVQQE
+500 QQE
-513 SVLQKQQYQL
+513 SELQKQQYQL
-523 EKKQHQYLTQRSEI
+523 EKQQDQQLGQRSEA

-548 HQVELQL
+548 QQVDLQL

-561 LHHYLINEPQAVN
+561 LHHYLINEPKAAN
-574 WQDNIGR
+574 WQQNIGR
-581 LLTTEQLSRTDLNPQ
+581 LLTTEQLSRSDLNPQ
-596 WLTANANAKQISPS
+596 WLDNNDKAPAT
-610 LYGLSIDLQQLPCD
+610 LYGLSLDLQQLPCD
-624 DSLFLDEAQLRDKRQ
+624 DSLFLDEAQLREKRQ
-639 AIETKLQ
+639 VIETKLQ
-646 TQTNAITQLDEQ
+646 AQTDKIAQLDEH
-658 LKVVAKDS
+658 LKSIVKALNQHK
-666 SQLKINVSEHT
+666 LNVT
-677 QSLNQQK
+677 QQAQHLNQQK
-684 LTLGQLQTQQQNLA
+684 LTLGQLQTQQESLA
-698 IKKQRAIKEHR
+698 IKKQLAIKA
-709 QIIESQIHN
+709 HN
-718 FTQQLKA
+718 QTVAAQLQSFTQLIKVV
-725 LEKKQHSFEE
+725 EKKQYRFEE
-735 NKAEQLHDLT
+735 SKAEQLHELT
-745 NDKLEKS
+745 NDKLEKC
-752 MVIESDRDNQLA
+752 MVVESDRDNQLT
-764 LLTEQH
+764 LLTEQLIELK
-770 ATLLSNT
+770 ANA
-777 KQRLADLKKQQASD
+777 KQRLAELKKQQASD

-796 PEGEVDKR
+796 PEGEVDKG
-804 IAKRVML
+804 IAKRIIL
-811 EKNLQQCAVFSQ
+811 EQNLQQCALFAQ

-828 NSFMNERY
+828 HSFMNERY

-846 QNRKIIKRNLES
+846 QNRKIVKRNLES
-858 NYEDNRVALTTKINE
+858 DHEDTRIDLTTKINE
-873 LKLLIKKNN
+873 LKQLIKKTNQQ
-882 LAKQATDDLL
+882 KQATDDLL

-897 NKRLCEMSAVSSEL
+897 NKRLCEMSAIASEL

-926 FQDYYQQFKT
+926 CHDFYQQFKA

-941 TSQLTTF
+941 ASQLNTF
-948 SERFRKEH
+948 SERFRKDH
-956 SGSELFENWQ
+956 SGSELYENWQ
-966 KLLHDNDNY
+966 KLLVDNDNY
-975 AGAKTLFK
+975 TGAKALFK

-992 NSADQKQQSTYQLVT
+992 NSAEQKQQSTYQLVT

-1029 IGRLLSTKV
+1029 IGKLLSTKV

-1063 WGPLQKFAEVF
+1063 WGPLKSFAEVF
-1074 ERYKDQLR
+1074 ELHKDQLR
-1082 DGIGEVPDDLVFA
+1082 DGLGEVPDDLVFA
-1095 MQKLANY
+1095 MQKLASY

-1126 QVKHARNA
+1126 QIKYARNA

-1157 LAMLRGDSKHASQV
+1157 LAMLRGDSKHPSQI

-1187 LLLKMFNDNHI
+1187 LLLQMFNDNNI

-1205 STDRHILSLYHRHY
+1205 STDRHILSLYNRHY

-1224 KIYHADIPQSRLD
+1224 KIYHAEIPQSRLD
-1237 QLLAQRNKTP
+1237 ELLEQRNKAKASTKVSTEVQ
-1247 IATNITAD
+1247 AQQESA
-1255 TLQDLDKNR
+1255 K
-1264 GPQSPQKIAGE
+1264 E
-1275 LS
+1275 LNNV

>member
-106 FKFIDAAYDSQYF
+106 FKFIDGAYDNQYF
-119 IASTAGSNTTVNPS
+119 IASIAG
-133 VTGKDSKAKPF
+133 GKAKPF
-144 TISEIERNYRNIGK
+144 TMSEIERNYRNIGSQ
-158 ESSKFLGID
+158 SSKFLGID

-173 QNLRSGR
+173 QNLRSGH

-201 IDKVING
+201 IDKVVNG

-233 DSLDEKE
+233 DTLDEKE

-248 ITNWLADIQASRAIK
+248 ITHWLADIQASRAIK
-263 KVADKIA
+263 KVADKISV
-270 IWQNDFSAFAS
+270 WQNDFSAFAS

-296 QARLELKQ
+296 QTRLEIKQ
-304 QERDTLKKTSS
+304 QARDTLKKSS
-315 ETKNKLDHEL
+315 TETRNKLDSEL
-325 TTLTEQ
+325 AKTTEQ
-331 FNKEKFNLIAK
+331 YQKALFDLMAK
-342 IEADLSKIELL
+342 IEADLSKIDLL
-353 DADKLNFD
+353 DADKLNYD
-361 EDDASSYQLKAEQAS
+361 DDDASSYQIKAEQAA

-382 NEVIAVIDA
+382 NEVIAVIEA

-399 GQKFDKLIQQIEVEK
+399 GQKFDKLIQQMEVEK
-414 LKGINSNKEKA
+414 LKGINTNKEKSA
-425 ARITAESTEKLS
+425 LIATQANVQLS
-437 RINDVFHQQ
+437 HINEVFHQQ
-446 EHALSAQLHKE
+446 EHALNAQLHKE

-462 KDQQIIQHQVD
+462 KDQQQIQHQVD
-473 TAKQQLAQPSIPPQL
+473 TAKQQLAQPMIPPQL
-488 STDIEHNNDALT
+488 SADIEDNIQALT
-500 HAQHNYNQLVQQE
+500 HAQQNYNQLVQQSSE
-513 SVLQKQQYQL
+513 LQKQQYQL
-523 EKKQHQYLTQRSEI
+523 DKQQNQQLNQRSDV

-542 QLRQDY
+542 QLRQDH

-555 LPQTGS
+555 LPQADS
-561 LHHYLINEPQAVN
+561 LHHYLINEPQAAH
-574 WQDNIGR
+574 WQDTIGR

-596 WLTANANAKQISPS
+596 WLENNNSPAS
-610 LYGLSIDLQQLPCD
+610 LYGLSINLQQLPCD
-624 DSLFLDEAQLRDKRQ
+624 DSLFLDEAQLREKRQ
-639 AIETKLQ
+639 VIETKLQ
-646 TQTNAITQLDEQ
+646 TQTDKISQLDEQ
-658 LKVVAKDS
+658 LKFIAKEIN
-666 SQLKINVSEHT
+666 QLKVTVTEQAQN
-677 QSLNQQK
+677 LNQQQ
-684 LTLGQLQTQQQNLA
+684 LTLTQLKTQQESLVVKKQLA
-698 IKKQRAIKEHR
+698 IKAHR
-709 QIIESQIHN
+709 QTIETQLQS

-725 LEKKQHSFEE
+725 LEKKQSSFEE
-735 NKAEQLHDLT
+735 NKAEQLCELT
-745 NDKLEKS
+745 NDKLEKC
-752 MVIESDRDNQLA
+752 MVVESDRDNQL
-764 LLTEQH
+764 
-770 ATLLSNT
+770 TLLSEQLSTLISNT
-777 KQRLADLKKQQASD
+777 RQRLADLKKQQASD

-804 IAKRVML
+804 IAKRVLL
-811 EKNLQQCAVFSQ
+811 EQELQQCALFAQ

-846 QNRKIIKRNLES
+846 QNRKIIKRNLET
-858 NYEDNRVALTTKINE
+858 NYEDSRIELTTKIND
-873 LKLLIKKNN
+873 LKLLIRKNN
-882 LAKQATDDLL
+882 QEKQATDDLL
-892 VQLND
+892 VQLSD
-897 NKRLCEMSAVSSEL
+897 NKRLGEMSAITREL

-926 FQDYYQQFKT
+926 FQDYYQQFKA

-941 TSQLTTF
+941 TSQLNTF
-948 SERFRKEH
+948 SERFRKDH

-966 KLLHDNDNY
+966 KLLHDNDSY
-975 AGAKTLFK
+975 TGAKALFK

-992 NSADQKQQSTYQLVT
+992 NSAEQKQQSTYQLVT

-1019 IENFGRNIKR
+1019 IENFGRRIKQ
-1029 IGRLLSTKV
+1029 IGKRLSAKV

-1082 DGIGEVPDDLVFA
+1082 DGVGDVPDDLVFA
-1095 MQKLANY
+1095 MQKLASY
-1102 LPNEGFVLA
+1102 LPNEGFILA

-1145 SYLAMLSLFAGL
+1145 SYLAMLSLFSGL
-1157 LAMLRGDSKHASQV
+1157 LAMLRGDSKHASQI

-1205 STDRHILSLYHRHY
+1205 STDRHILSLYHRH
-1219 KLKDN
+1219 
-1224 KIYHADIPQSRLD
+1224 
-1237 QLLAQRNKTP
+1237 
-1247 IATNITAD
+1247 
-1255 TLQDLDKNR
+1255 
-1264 GPQSPQKIAGE
+1264 
-1275 LS
+1275 

>member
-119 IASTAGSNTTVNPS
+119 IASIAG
-133 VTGKDSKAKPF
+133 SKAKPF
-144 TISEIERNYRNIGK
+144 TISEIEKNYRNIGK
-158 ESSKFLGID
+158 DSSKFLGID

-173 QNLRSGR
+173 QNLRSGH
-180 KHKEIRLL
+180 KHKDIRLL
-188 QNRFSFSEQACPH
+188 QNRYSFSEQACPH

-233 DSLDEKE
+233 DTQDEKE

-263 KVADKIA
+263 KVADKISV
-270 IWQNDFSAFAS
+270 WQTDFSALAS
-281 LVNKLQHLHAEIIAH
+281 LVNKLQHLHAEVIAH
-296 QARLELKQ
+296 QERLEIKQ
-304 QERDTLKKTSS
+304 QQRDELKKSS
-315 ETKNKLDHEL
+315 IATRNTLDSEL
-325 TTLTEQ
+325 VKITEQ
-331 FNKEKFNLIAK
+331 YQKALFDLVAK
-342 IEADLSKIELL
+342 IEADLSKIDLL

-361 EDDASSYQLKAEQAS
+361 EDDASSYQIKAEQAPL
-376 QIQAEL
+376 IQAEL

-414 LKGINSNKEKA
+414 LKGINSNKEKSA
-425 ARITAESTEKLS
+425 LITTQSNEQLS
-437 RINDVFHQQ
+437 RITTVFHQQ
-446 EHALSAQLHKE
+446 QHELNAQLHKE

-462 KDQQIIQHQVD
+462 KDQQQIQYQVD
-473 TAKQQLAQPSIPPQL
+473 TAKQQLFQPMIPPEL
-488 STDIEHNNDALT
+488 TTDIENNIQALT
-500 HAQHNYNQLVQQE
+500 HAQQNYNQLVQQE
-513 SVLQKQQYQL
+513 SELQKQQYQL
-523 EKKQHQYLTQRSEI
+523 EKQQNQHLSQRSEV

-542 QLRQDY
+542 QLKQDY

-555 LPQTGS
+555 LPQADS
-561 LHHYLINEPQAVN
+561 LHHYLINEPKAAN
-574 WQDNIGR
+574 WQDTIGR
-581 LLTTEQLSRTDLNPQ
+581 LLTTEQLSRSDLNPQ
-596 WLTANANAKQISPS
+596 WLGNNNDNNSPTS

-624 DSLFLDEAQLRDKRQ
+624 DSLFLDEAQLREKRQ
-639 AIETKLQ
+639 VIETKLQ
-646 TQTNAITQLDEQ
+646 VQTDKISQLDTQLKFITKEIN
-658 LKVVAKDS
+658 
-666 SQLKINVSEHT
+666 QLKISIT
-677 QSLNQQK
+677 TQAQSLSQQK
-684 LTLGQLQTQQQNLA
+684 LTLGQLNTQQESLVIKKQLA
-698 IKKQRAIKEHR
+698 IKAHR
-709 QIIESQIHN
+709 VIIEAQLHS
-718 FTQQLKA
+718 FTQQLKT

-735 NKAEQLHDLT
+735 NKAEQLHELT
-745 NDKLEKS
+745 NDKLEKWL
-752 MVIESDRDNQLA
+752 VVESDRDNQL
-764 LLTEQH
+764 
-770 ATLLSNT
+770 TLLSEQLSTLINNT
-777 KQRLADLKKQQASD
+777 KQRLASLKKQQAID

-804 IAKRVML
+804 IAKRLIL
-811 EKNLQQCAVFSQ
+811 EKDLQQCSVFAQ

-836 CHRDALAEEN
+836 CHRDTLAEEN
-846 QNRKIIKRNLES
+846 QNRKIIKRNIES
-858 NYEDNRVALTTKINE
+858 NYEDSRIELTTKITD
-873 LKLLIKKNN
+873 LKQLIRKNN
-882 LAKQATDDLL
+882 QEKQSTDDLL
-892 VQLND
+892 VQLNE
-897 NKRLCEMSAVSSEL
+897 NKRLCEMSAINSEFSE
-911 CQQEPANQADLTVSF
+911 QEPNNQADLTVSF
-926 FQDYYQQFKT
+926 FYDYHQQFKA

-941 TSQLTTF
+941 TSQLNTF
-948 SERFRKEH
+948 SESFRKAH

-975 AGAKTLFK
+975 SGAKALFK

-1019 IENFGRNIKR
+1019 IENFGRRIKQ
-1029 IGRLLSTKV
+1029 IGKRLSTKV

-1074 ERYKDQLR
+1074 ELYKDQLR
-1082 DGIGEVPDDLVFA
+1082 DGLGEVPDDLVFA
-1095 MQKLANY
+1095 MQKLASY

-1126 QVKHARNA
+1126 QIKHARNA

-1157 LAMLRGDSKHASQV
+1157 LAMLRGESKHASQI

-1237 QLLAQRNKTP
+1237 ELLAKRNKTV
-1247 IATNITAD
+1247 AS
-1255 TLQDLDKNR
+1255 
-1264 GPQSPQKIAGE
+1264 SPQAIAADKSSDITPESTGE
-1275 LS
+1275 LN

>member
-1 MAEHGYSL
+1 MAEQGYSL

-106 FKFIDAAYDSQYF
+106 FKFIDGAYDNQHFISSSQ
-119 IASTAGSNTTVNPS
+119 G
-133 VTGKDSKAKPF
+133 SKAKPF
-144 TISEIERNYRNIGK
+144 TISEIEKNYRNIGN

-233 DSLDEKE
+233 DTNDEKE

-263 KVADKIA
+263 KVADKISV
-270 IWQNDFSAFAS
+270 WQNDFSAFTS
-281 LVNKLQHLHAEIIAH
+281 LLNKLQHLHAETIAH
-296 QARLELKQ
+296 QERLEIKQ
-304 QERDTLKKTSS
+304 QDRDELKKSS
-315 ETKNKLDHEL
+315 IAQRSNLETEL
-325 TTLTEQ
+325 ANTIEQ
-331 FNKEKFNLIAK
+331 FQKALFDLNAK
-342 IEADLSKIELL
+342 IDADLSKIDLL
-353 DADKLNFD
+353 DEDKLNYD
-361 EDDASSYQLKAEQAS
+361 DDDASSYQIKAEQAP

-391 FEGNISKI
+391 FEGNITKI
-399 GQKFDKLIQQIEVEK
+399 GQKFDKLIQKIEVEK
-414 LKGINSNKEKA
+414 LKGISSNNEKSA
-425 ARITAESTEKLS
+425 LITSQANTSLTRISE
-437 RINDVFHQQ
+437 VFHQQ
-446 EHALSAQLHKE
+446 AHILNAQLHKE

-462 KDQQIIQHQVD
+462 KDQQQIQHQLD
-473 TAKQQLAQPSIPPQL
+473 SAKQQLAQPIIPPELIKDIDDNVQAL
-488 STDIEHNNDALT
+488 SVV
-500 HAQHNYNQLVQQE
+500 QQSYNQLLQQE
-513 SVLQKQQYQL
+513 SELQKHQYQL
-523 EKKQHQYLTQRSEI
+523 EKQQDQQLGHRSEA

-542 QLRQDY
+542 QLRQNY
-548 HQVELQL
+548 QQVDLQL

-561 LHHYLINEPQAVN
+561 LHHYLINEPQATN
-574 WQDNIGR
+574 WQNTIGR
-581 LLTTEQLSRTDLNPQ
+581 LLTTEQLSRSDLSPQ
-596 WLTANANAKQISPS
+596 WLETNNTPLS
-610 LYGLSIDLQQLPCD
+610 LYGLSIELQQLPCD
-624 DSLFLDEAQLRDKRQ
+624 DSLFLDEAQLREKRQ
-639 AIETKLQ
+639 VIETKLQ
-646 TQTNAITQLDEQ
+646 TQTDKISQLDEH
-658 LKVVAKDS
+658 LKSIVKALNQHKVT
-666 SQLKINVSEHT
+666 VT
-677 QSLNQQK
+677 QQAQNLNQQK
-684 LTLGQLQTQQQNLA
+684 LTLGQLQTQQESLIVKKQLA
-698 IKKQRAIKEHR
+698 IKAHR
-709 QIIESQIHN
+709 QTIEAQLQSFN
-718 FTQQLKA
+718 QQLKA

-735 NKAEQLHDLT
+735 NKAEQLHELT
-745 NDKLEKS
+745 NDKLEKC
-752 MVIESDRDNQLA
+752 MVVESDRDNQL
-764 LLTEQH
+764 
-770 ATLLSNT
+770 TLLAEQLIELKANA
-777 KQRLADLKKQQASD
+777 KQRSTELKKQQVSD

-804 IAKRVML
+804 IASRITL
-811 EKNLQQCAVFSQ
+811 EQGLQQCALFAQ

-828 NSFMNERY
+828 HSFMNERY

-846 QNRKIIKRNLES
+846 QNRKIVKRNLES
-858 NYEDNRVALTTKINE
+858 DHEDTRVELTTKINE
-873 LKLLIKKNN
+873 LKQLIKKTNQQ
-882 LAKQATDDLL
+882 KQATDDLL

-897 NKRLCEMSAVSSEL
+897 NKRLCEMSAISSEL
-911 CQQEPANQADLTVSF
+911 CQEEPANQADLTLSF
-926 FQDYYQQFKT
+926 CHDFYQQFKT

-941 TSQLTTF
+941 ATQLNTF
-948 SERFRKEH
+948 SERFKKDH
-956 SGSELFENWQ
+956 SGSELYENWQ
-966 KLLHDNDNY
+966 KLLVENDNFT
-975 AGAKTLFK
+975 GAKALFK

-992 NSADQKQQSTYQLVT
+992 NSAEQKQQSTYQLVT

-1019 IENFGRNIKR
+1019 IENFGRRIKQ
-1029 IGRLLSTKV
+1029 IGKRLSTKV

-1074 ERYKDQLR
+1074 ELYKDQLR
-1082 DGIGEVPDDLVFA
+1082 DGLGDVPDDLVYA
-1095 MQKLANY
+1095 MQKLASY

-1126 QVKHARNA
+1126 QVKQARNA
-1134 KQLKKVSSTGL
+1134 RQLKKVSSTGL

-1157 LAMLRGDSKHASQV
+1157 LAMLRGDSKHASQI

-1205 STDRHILSLYHRHY
+1205 STDRHILSLYNRHY

-1224 KIYHADIPQSRLD
+1224 KIYHAEIPQSRLD
-1237 QLLAQRNKTP
+1237 ELLAQRNKTKVTTE
-1247 IATNITAD
+1247 IKVH
-1255 TLQDLDKNR
+1255 QDKVLEVKA
-1264 GPQSPQKIAGE
+1264 KE
-1275 LS
+1275 LNNV

>member
-85 YARPFG
+85 YSRPFG

-106 FKFIDAAYDSQYF
+106 FKFIDDAYDSQHF
-119 IASTAGSNTTVNPS
+119 IASTEG
-133 VTGKDSKAKPF
+133 SKAKPF
-144 TISEIERNYRNIGK
+144 TISEIEKNYRNIGK

-180 KHKEIRLL
+180 KHKEIRVL

-233 DSLDEKE
+233 NTSDEKE

-263 KVADKIA
+263 KVADKIS

-281 LVNKLQHLHAEIIAH
+281 LVSKLQHLHAETLAH
-296 QARLELKQ
+296 QERLEAKQ
-304 QERDTLKKTSS
+304 QQRDELKKSS
-315 ETKNKLDHEL
+315 ITNRSTLESEL
-325 TTLTEQ
+325 ANTVEQ
-331 FNKEKFNLIAK
+331 YQKAAADLNAK

-353 DADKLNFD
+353 DDDKLNYD
-361 EDDASSYQLKAEQAS
+361 DDDASSYQIKAEQAP

-382 NEVIAVIDA
+382 TEVIAVIDA
-391 FEGNISKI
+391 FEGNITKI
-399 GQKFDKLIQQIEVEK
+399 GQKFDKLIQKIEVEK
-414 LKGINSNKEKA
+414 LKAFSANKEKSA
-425 ARITAESTEKLS
+425 LITSQSNGQLAH
-437 RINDVFHQQ
+437 INEVFHQQ
-446 EHALSAQLHKE
+446 EQSLNAQLHKE

-462 KDQQIIQHQVD
+462 KDQQYLQHQLS
-473 TAKQQLAQPSIPPQL
+473 TAQHQLAQPIIPAQL
-488 STDIEHNNDALT
+488 ITDIDENVIALSQ
-500 HAQHNYNQLVQQE
+500 AQQSYNQLLQQE
-513 SVLQKQQYQL
+513 TTLQKQQYQL
-523 EKKQHQYLTQRSEI
+523 DKQQDKQLTLRSEA

-555 LPQTGS
+555 LPQADS
-561 LHHYLINEPQAVN
+561 LHHYLINEPQAAD
-574 WQDNIGR
+574 WQNTIGR

-596 WLTANANAKQISPS
+596 WLESNDTPAS

-624 DSLFLDEAQLRDKRQ
+624 DSLFLDEAQLREKRQ
-639 AIETKLQ
+639 VIEAKLQ
-646 TQTNAITQLDEQ
+646 TQTDKITHLDEQ
-658 LKVVAKDS
+658 LKSLAKEIN
-666 SQLKINVSEHT
+666 QLKVSVSEHA
-677 QSLNQQK
+677 QSVNQKK
-684 LTLGQLQTQQQNLA
+684 LTMGQLQTQQESLVVKKQLA
-698 IKKQRAIKEHR
+698 IKAHR
-709 QIIESQIHN
+709 QTIETQLQSVN
-718 FTQQLKA
+718 QQLKV

-735 NKAEQLHDLT
+735 NKAEQLHELT
-745 NDKLEKS
+745 NDKLEKC
-752 MVIESDRDNQLA
+752 MVVESDRDNQL
-764 LLTEQH
+764 
-770 ATLLSNT
+770 TLLSEQLAT
-777 KQRLADLKKQQASD
+777 LKISAKQRLSELKKQQASD
-791 IEKLD
+791 IKHLD
-796 PEGEVDKR
+796 PEGEVDKS
-804 IAKRVML
+804 IAKRVQL
-811 EKNLQQCAVFSQ
+811 EKNLQQCAVFAQ

-828 NSFMNERY
+828 QSFINERY
-836 CHRDALAEEN
+836 CHRDALVEEN

-858 NYEDNRVALTTKINE
+858 NFEDSNIELTAKIND
-873 LKLLIKKNN
+873 LKLLIRKNN
-882 LAKQATDDLL
+882 QEKQATDDLL

-897 NKRLCEMSAVSSEL
+897 NKRLCEMSAIDSEL
-911 CQQEPANQADLTVSF
+911 SEQEPANQADLTVSF
-926 FQDYYQQFKT
+926 CHDFHQQFKT

-941 TSQLTTF
+941 ATQLNTF
-948 SERFRKEH
+948 SERFRKDH

-966 KLLHDNDNY
+966 KLLLDNDSY
-975 AGAKTLFK
+975 SGAKALFK

-992 NSADQKQQSTYQLVT
+992 NSAEQKQQSTYQLVT

-1019 IENFGRNIKR
+1019 IENFGRRIKQ
-1029 IGRLLSTKV
+1029 IGKRLSTKV
-1038 TALAHFEALADIN
+1038 TALAHFEALADIS

-1063 WGPLQKFAEVF
+1063 WGPLQKFAEIF
-1074 ERYKDQLR
+1074 ELYKDQLR
-1082 DGIGEVPDDLVFA
+1082 DGLGDVPDDLVFA
-1095 MQKLANY
+1095 MQKLASY

-1126 QVKHARNA
+1126 QVKQARNA

-1157 LAMLRGDSKHASQV
+1157 LAMLRGDSKHASQI

-1187 LLLKMFNDNHI
+1187 LLLQMFNDNHI

-1237 QLLAQRNKTP
+1237 ELLAQRNQTVTSAKE
-1247 IATNITAD
+1247 
-1255 TLQDLDKNR
+1255 LK
-1264 GPQSPQKIAGE
+1264 AGE
-1275 LS
+1275 PSHV

>member
-106 FKFIDAAYDSQYF
+106 FKFIDAAYDSQNF
-119 IASTAGSNTTVNPS
+119 IASTAGS
-133 VTGKDSKAKPF
+133 KAKPF
-144 TISEIERNYRNIGK
+144 TINEIEKNYRNKGK

-233 DSLDEKE
+233 DTNDEKE
-240 QLSLNKAD
+240 QLSLNKTD
-248 ITNWLADIQASRAIK
+248 ITHWLADIQASRAIK
-263 KVADKIA
+263 KVADKISV
-270 IWQNDFSAFAS
+270 WQNDFSAFAS
-281 LVNKLQHLHAEIIAH
+281 LVNKLQHLHAEVIAH
-296 QARLELKQ
+296 QTRLEVKQ
-304 QERDTLKKTSS
+304 QERDQLKKSS
-315 ETKNKLDHEL
+315 IGTRNKLENEL
-325 TTLTEQ
+325 ANLTEQ
-331 FNKEKFNLIAK
+331 FQKEKFDLIAK
-342 IEADLSKIELL
+342 IEADLSKINLL
-353 DADKLNFD
+353 DEDKLNFD
-361 EDDASSYQLKAEQAS
+361 DDDASSYQIKAEQAP

-391 FEGNISKI
+391 FEGNINKI
-399 GQKFDKLIQQIEVEK
+399 GQKFDKLIQQMEVEK
-414 LKGINSNKEKA
+414 LKGINSNKEKSGLIA
-425 ARITAESTEKLS
+425 SQANEQLS
-437 RINDVFHQQ
+437 HINEVFHQQ
-446 EHALSAQLHKE
+446 QQALNSQLHKE

-462 KDQQIIQHQVD
+462 KDQQKIQHQFD
-473 TAKQQLAQPSIPPQL
+473 TANQQLNQPIIPPEL
-488 STDIEHNNDALT
+488 SIDIEANIVAL
-500 HAQHNYNQLVQQE
+500 AQTQLNYNQLVQQASE
-513 SVLQKQQYQL
+513 LQKQQYQL
-523 EKKQHQYLTQRSEI
+523 DKQQNQQLTQRSEV

-542 QLRQDY
+542 QLKQDY

-555 LPQTGS
+555 LPQVDS
-561 LHHYLINEPQAVN
+561 LHHYLLNEPQAVN
-574 WQDNIGR
+574 WQDTIGR
-581 LLTTEQLSRTDLNPQ
+581 LLTTEQLSRSDLNPQ
-596 WLTANANAKQISPS
+596 WLESNCNDSSDKNKTPAS
-610 LYGLSIDLQQLPCD
+610 LYGLSIDLTQLPCD
-624 DSLFLDEAQLRDKRQ
+624 DSLFLDEAQLREKRQ
-639 AIETKLQ
+639 VIETKLQ
-646 TQTNAITQLDEQ
+646 TQTGKISQLDEQ
-658 LKVVAKDS
+658 LKFIAKEI
-666 SQLKINVSEHT
+666 SQLKITVTEQAQN
-677 QSLNQQK
+677 LNQQQ
-684 LTLGQLQTQQQNLA
+684 LTLGQLKTQQESLVVKKQLA
-698 IKKQRAIKEHR
+698 IKAHR
-709 QIIESQIHN
+709 QTIEVQLQT
-718 FTQQLKA
+718 FTQQIKA
-725 LEKKQHSFEE
+725 LEKKQFSFEE
-735 NKAEQLHDLT
+735 SKADQLHDLT

-752 MVIESDRDNQLA
+752 MVVESDRDNQLT
-764 LLTEQH
+764 LLSEQLS
-770 ATLLSNT
+770 TLLSNT
-777 KQRLADLKKQQASD
+777 KQRLADLKKQQAID

-804 IAKRVML
+804 IAKRLVL
-811 EKNLQQCAVFSQ
+811 EQNLQECSVFAQ

-846 QNRKIIKRNLES
+846 QNRKIIKRNIET
-858 NYEDNRVALTTKINE
+858 NYEDSRIDLTTKIND
-873 LKLLIKKNN
+873 LKQLIRKNN
-882 LAKQATDDLL
+882 QEKQATDDLL

-897 NKRLCEMSAVSSEL
+897 NKRLCEMSAINSEL
-911 CQQEPANQADLTVSF
+911 CQEEPTNQADLTVSF
-926 FQDYYQQFKT
+926 FNDYYQQFKA
-936 IEKRL
+936 IDKRL
-941 TSQLTTF
+941 ASQLSTF
-948 SERFRKEH
+948 SERFRKDH

-975 AGAKTLFK
+975 SGAKALFK

-1019 IENFGRNIKR
+1019 IENFGRNMKR
-1029 IGRLLSTKV
+1029 IGKLLSTKV

-1074 ERYKDQLR
+1074 ELYKDQLR
-1082 DGIGEVPDDLVFA
+1082 DGLGEVPDDLVFA

-1157 LAMLRGDSKHASQV
+1157 LAMLRGDSKHASQI

-1205 STDRHILSLYHRHY
+1205 STDRHILSLYNRHY

-1224 KIYHADIPQSRLD
+1224 KIYHAQIPQSRLD
-1237 QLLAQRNKTP
+1237 ELLAQRSKKPAITEQESEQTP
-1247 IATNITAD
+1247 KQDPEKVTAR
-1255 TLQDLDKNR
+1255 K
-1264 GPQSPQKIAGE
+1264 

>member
-1 MAEHGYSL
+1 MPEHGYSL

-85 YARPFG
+85 YQRPFG

-106 FKFIDAAYDSQYF
+106 FKFIDDAYDSQHY
-119 IASTAGSNTTVNPS
+119 IASAYG
-133 VTGKDSKAKPF
+133 SKAKPF
-144 TISEIERNYRNIGK
+144 TINEIEKNYRSIGK
-158 ESSKFLGID
+158 ESSKYLGID

-233 DSLDEKE
+233 NTTDEKE

-248 ITNWLADIQASRAIK
+248 ITSWLADIQASRAIK
-263 KVADKIA
+263 KVASKITV
-270 IWQNDFSAFAS
+270 WQEDFSAFTS
-281 LVNKLQHLHAEIIAH
+281 LLNKLQHLHAEVIAH
-296 QARLELKQ
+296 QASLESKQ
-304 QERDTLKKTSS
+304 QNRDQLKKESIQARS
-315 ETKNKLDHEL
+315 KLDTEL
-325 TTLTEQ
+325 TNSIEQ
-331 FNKEKFNLIAK
+331 FQKSIFDLNAK
-342 IEADLSKIELL
+342 IDADVSKIDLL
-353 DADKLNFD
+353 DEDKLKYED
-361 EDDASSYQLKAEQAS
+361 DDASSYQIKAEQAP
-376 QIQAEL
+376 QIQTEL
-382 NEVIAVIDA
+382 NEVIAIIDA
-391 FEGNISKI
+391 FEGNITKI
-399 GQKFDKLIQQIEVEK
+399 GQKFDKLIQKIEVEK
-414 LKGINSNKEKA
+414 LKDISANNEKSA
-425 ARITAESTEKLS
+425 LVSSQANEKITH
-437 RINDVFHQQ
+437 IIDVFHQQ
-446 EHALSAQLHKE
+446 AHNLNAQLHKE

-462 KDQQIIQHQVD
+462 KDQQQIQYQLAS
-473 TAKQQLAQPSIPPQL
+473 AKQQLGQPVISPQL
-488 STDIEHNNDALT
+488 TTDIDDNIQALS
-500 HAQHNYNQLVQQE
+500 QVQQSYNQLLQQE
-513 SVLQKQQYQL
+513 SVLQTQQYQL
-523 EKKQHQYLTQRSEI
+523 EKQQDQQLVQRSES

-542 QLRQDY
+542 QLKQEY
-548 HQVELQL
+548 QQIESQL
-555 LPQTGS
+555 LPKTGS
-561 LHHYLINEPQAVN
+561 LHHYLLNEPQAHN
-574 WQDNIGR
+574 WKNNIGR

-596 WLTANANAKQISPS
+596 WQVSEISQTT
-610 LYGLSIDLQQLPCD
+610 LYGLSIELQQLPCN
-624 DSLFLDEAQLRDKRQ
+624 DSLFLDEAQLREKRQ
-639 AIETKLQ
+639 SVESKLQ
-646 TQTNAITQLDEQ
+646 IQSDKINQLDEHIKDIVKELNQ
-658 LKVVAKDS
+658 HKNNISQHAQKV
-666 SQLKINVSEHT
+666 
-677 QSLNQQK
+677 NQQK
-684 LTLGQLQTQQQNLA
+684 LTLGQLHTQHESLSVKKKLAVKAHNQSVETQIQYFNQQINA
-698 IKKQRAIKEHR
+698 V
-709 QIIESQIHN
+709 
-718 FTQQLKA
+718 
-725 LEKKQHSFEE
+725 EKKQASFEE
-735 NKAEQLHDLT
+735 TKAEQLHELT

-752 MVIESDRDNQLA
+752 MVVESDRDIQLSE
-764 LLTEQH
+764 LTEQ
-770 ATLLSNT
+770 LLELKVGT
-777 KQRLADLKKQQASD
+777 KQRLADLKKQQTID
-791 IEKLD
+791 IGKLD

-804 IAKRVML
+804 IAKRTAL
-811 EKNLQQCAVFSQ
+811 EQSLQQCSQFAQ

-828 NSFMNERY
+828 QSFMNERY
-836 CHRDALAEEN
+836 CYRDALAEEN
-846 QNRKIIKRNLES
+846 QNRKIVKRNLES
-858 NYEDNRVALTTKINE
+858 DHEDVRISLTSKVTE
-873 LKLLIKKNN
+873 LKQLIKKIN
-882 LAKQATDDLL
+882 LEKQAADDLL

-897 NKRLCEMSAVSSEL
+897 NKRLCEMSAIANEISE
-911 CQQEPANQADLTVSF
+911 QEPNNQADLTASF
-926 FQDYYQQFKT
+926 CRDFHQQFKI

-941 TSQLTTF
+941 ASQLNTF
-948 SERFRKEH
+948 SERFRKDH

-966 KLLHDNDNY
+966 KLLADNDNY
-975 AGAKTLFK
+975 SGAKALFK

-992 NSADQKQQSTYQLVT
+992 NSAEQKQQSTYQLVT

-1029 IGRLLSTKV
+1029 IGQLLSTKV

-1063 WGPLQKFAEVF
+1063 WGPLKKFAEVF
-1074 ERYKDQLR
+1074 ELHKDQLR
-1082 DGIGEVPDDLVFA
+1082 DGLGDVPDELVFA
-1095 MQKLANY
+1095 MQKLASY

-1126 QVKHARNA
+1126 QVKYARNA

-1157 LAMLRGDSKHASQV
+1157 LAMLRGDSKHASQI

-1187 LLLKMFNDNHI
+1187 LLLQMFSDNHI

-1205 STDRHILSLYHRHY
+1205 STDRHILSLYNRHY

-1224 KIYHADIPQSRLD
+1224 KIYHAEIPQSRLD
-1237 QLLAQRNKTP
+1237 ELLAKRN
-1247 IATNITAD
+1247 TAKENVSQN
-1255 TLQDLDKNR
+1255 TV
-1264 GPQSPQKIAGE
+1264 PE